1 MSNLTL
7 ALKIKADLN
16 NALDNFKALE
26 AELQRTGKSAG
37 TLGAKSGIGA
47 KGLDALGKQAD
58 NVTNKLGK
66 TRAGIESI
74 SRQLAR
80 LQQLSTAFIGINLGA
95 SGIQSLLNTADAYN
109 NYEARVRLVSR
120 SNKEAQGTFRELMQV
135 ANDTGQLFEA
145 TAELYTRVYRSMGS
159 NANSAEILQFTKTI
173 QQALVVSGAGAQEA
187 KAALIQL
194 SQGLASGTLRGEE
207 FNSVAEQAPVILE
220 ILQKSLGK
228 TRGELRKMAEDGE
241 LTPQLILAATKE
253 AQEQIQAQYDQMPKT
268 ISRAVNELS
277 NAWLQFIGQ
286 ADNATS
292 ASSLIASSIS
302 ALASSLDELGAIAI
316 VAGAVFGVRLLAS
329 LRKVA
334 IAYVQEQAA
343 ATKSMLATRA
353 KAQID
358 VMAARSAHIAAVK
371 ELELARVKDAGYA
384 SSKRLTLAMQAEEA
398 TTKKLAL
405 AKGMLAK
412 AEASAKGVGLA
423 SRLGAGALAFVG
435 GGFGAAV
442 LATFGLIAA
451 YQYLKAKE
459 EELEAQYN
467 QTLSS
472 IQSHIDKTGELI
484 EARQRLGE
492 IGGFSDRMAQLES
505 NKKAVDDAQKEL
517 ELLKAKRAEIQEI
530 NQISGFGLADSSS
543 LDEYNKKIQELE
555 NQINKLTTNT
565 KSLGEITETQLN
577 AAFEAAVQQGGALA
591 EKLREIGDAN
601 AKEAIELLT
610 PVIKDAE
617 EQMKSAS
624 SELDE
629 INVKLGKELVNVTQ
643 TAKEQLLSLGEKFMA
658 MARDAGLSG
667 QVLDTFNKKLEEN
680 LKLIDE
686 IDNAKIT
693 KDNEK
698 FFADLSK
705 RARQS
710 KMTTEERLVDDIN
723 HREGATPEQ
732 IAQALK
738 DAKAIAEGEKYR
750 QSKNKKSKYDADA
763 KNLELNIQYLRL
775 TGQEVKANLTDIE
788 GRYSKLLAEFQK
800 AGNVEGINLIK
811 KVLPLEQAKV
821 QIDGV
826 QAEVNRLFQNQSAQE
841 QRIQSQVNTGLIS
854 HLEGQRQL
862 KEVYAQTVA
871 EIEKQLPLLEKL
883 SQMPGAQGQQARAM
897 LDQMKLKITELKTA
911 GNDLEKAF
919 KDGLTQGIQS
929 SLLGLAQGTMTLKDA
944 VKNLALTIV
953 NSMAQIAAQQL
964 AMQAT
969 SAIGGFIGAAGG
981 AVAAATGGYITG
993 PGTGTSDSI
1002 PARLS
1007 NGEYVIRAASVSRY
1021 GVDFLH
1027 AINRGQLRKYS
1038 TGGLVSMPK
1047 VASSKEPGL
1056 SQEMQNSGGM
1066 HAVASP
1072 VHIQQT
1078 LAVDSAEL
1086 FTAGINTHAGEQAVL
1101 TLIRANKQTLKQE
1114 LS

>member
-16 NALDNFKALE
+16 NALNNFKALE
-26 AELQRTGKSAG
+26 TELQRTGKSAG
-37 TLGAKSGIGA
+37 ALGAKSGIGA
-47 KGLDALGKQAD
+47 KGLDNLGKQAD
-58 NVTNKLGK
+58 SVTNKLGK

-80 LQQLSTAFIGINLGA
+80 LQHFSTGLIGINIGA
-95 SGIQSLLNTADAYN
+95 SGIQSLFNTADAYN
-109 NYEARVRLVSR
+109 NYEARIRLVSR

-194 SQGLASGTLRGEE
+194 SQGLAAGTLRGEE

-228 TRGELRKMAEDGE
+228 TRGELRKMAEDGK

-286 ADNATS
+286 ADNASS

-316 VAGAVFGVRLLAS
+316 VVSTALGVRLLAA
-329 LRKVA
+329 LTKKT
-334 IAYVQEQAA
+334 IAYIQEQGA

-371 ELELARVKDAGYA
+371 ELELARAKDAGYA
-384 SSKRLTLAMQAEEA
+384 SSKRLTLAMQTEEA
-398 TTKKLAL
+398 ASKKLAL
-405 AKGMLAK
+405 AKGALAK
-412 AEASAKGVGLA
+412 AEASAGLA
-423 SRLGAGALAFVG
+423 SRIGSGALAFVG

-442 LATFGLIAA
+442 LATLGLIAV

-505 NKKAVDDAQKEL
+505 NKKALDDAKKEL

-530 NQISGFGLADSSS
+530 NQISGFGLADSSK

-601 AKEAIELLT
+601 ADEAIELLT

-680 LKLIDE
+680 LQLIDQIE
-686 IDNAKIT
+686 QAKQDKKST
-693 KDNEK
+693 DY
-698 FFADLSK
+698 L
-705 RARQS
+705 
-710 KMTTEERLVDDIN
+710 ERLRDRAAKGNLSTSGKIKYDN
-723 HREGATPEQ
+723 RKEGLTGKKLEEADALAIQ
-732 IAQALK
+732 IEK
-738 DAKAIAEGEKYR
+738 DENARK
-750 QSKNKKSKYDADA
+750 SKNKKSKYDADA

-800 AGNVEGINLIK
+800 AGNVKGIDLIN
-811 KVLPLEQAKV
+811 KVLPLEKAKV

-826 QAEVNRLFQNQSAQE
+826 QAEINRLFQNQSAQE
-841 QRIQSQVNTGLIS
+841 QRIQSQVSTGLIS

-883 SQMPGAQGQQARAM
+883 SQMPGAQGEQARNM
-897 LDQMKLKITELKTA
+897 LEQMKLKIVELKTA

-929 SLLGLAQGTMTLKDA
+929 SLMGLAQGTMTLRDA
-944 VKNLALTIV
+944 IKNLALTIV

-969 SAIGGFIGAAGG
+969 SAIGGLFG
-981 AVAAATGGYITG
+981 AVGGTVTAATGGYITG

-1047 VASSKEPGL
+1047 VSASREPGL
-1056 SQEMQNSGGM
+1056 TQAMQDNGGM

-1101 TLIRANKQTLKQE
+1101 TVIRANKQTIKEELK
-1114 LS
+1114 

>member
-16 NALDNFKALE
+16 NALNNFKALE
-26 AELQRTGKSAG
+26 NELQRTGKSAG
-37 TLGAKSGIGA
+37 ALGAKSGIGA
-47 KGLDALGKQAD
+47 KGLDNLGKQAD
-58 NVTNKLGK
+58 SVTNKLGK

-80 LQQLSTAFIGINLGA
+80 LQHFSTGLIGINIGA
-95 SGIQSLLNTADAYN
+95 SGIQSLFNTADAYN
-109 NYEARVRLVSR
+109 NYEARIRLVSR

-159 NANSAEILQFTKTI
+159 NANNAEILQFTKTI

-228 TRGELRKMAEDGE
+228 TRGELRKMAEDGK

-286 ADNATS
+286 ADNASS

-316 VAGAVFGVRLLAS
+316 VVSTALGVRLLAA
-329 LRKVA
+329 LTKKT
-334 IAYVQEQAA
+334 IAYIQEQGA

-358 VMAARSAHIAAVK
+358 VMAARSAHIAAVN
-371 ELELARVKDAGYA
+371 ELELARAKDAGYA
-384 SSKRLTLAMQAEEA
+384 SSKRLTLAMQTEEA
-398 TTKKLAL
+398 ASKKLAL
-405 AKGMLAK
+405 AKGALAK
-412 AEASAKGVGLA
+412 AEASAGLA
-423 SRLGAGALAFVG
+423 SRIGSGALAFVG

-442 LATFGLIAA
+442 LATLGLIAV

-472 IQSHIDKTGELI
+472 IQSHIDKTEELI
-484 EARQRLGE
+484 EARQRLSE

-505 NKKAVDDAQKEL
+505 NKKALDDAQKEL
-517 ELLKAKRAEIQEI
+517 ELLKAKRAQLQEI
-530 NQISGFGLADSSS
+530 NQTNGFGLADTSK
-543 LDEYNKKIQELE
+543 LEEYNKKIKELE
-555 NQINKLTTNT
+555 DLIARLTGKT
-565 KSLGEITETQLN
+565 KEIGNITESQLA
-577 AAFEAAVQQGGALA
+577 AAFEAAVEQGGALA

-680 LKLIDE
+680 LQLIDQIE
-686 IDNAKIT
+686 QAKQDKKST
-693 KDNEK
+693 DY
-698 FFADLSK
+698 L
-705 RARQS
+705 
-710 KMTTEERLVDDIN
+710 ERL
-723 HREGATPEQ
+723 RERAAKGNLSTSGKIKYDNRKEGLTGKKLEEADALAIQ
-732 IAQALK
+732 IEK
-738 DAKAIAEGEKYR
+738 DENARK
-750 QSKNKKSKYDADA
+750 SKNKKSKYDADA

-788 GRYSKLLAEFQK
+788 GRYNKLLAEFQK

-826 QAEVNRLFQNQSAQE
+826 QAEINRLFQNQSAQE

-862 KEVYAQTVA
+862 KEVYAQTVS

-883 SQMPGAQGQQARAM
+883 SQMPGAQGEQARNM
-897 LDQMKLKITELKTA
+897 LEQMKLKIVELKSA

-929 SLLGLAQGTMTLKDA
+929 SLMGLAQGTMTLRDA
-944 VKNLALTIV
+944 IKNLALTIV

-969 SAIGGFIGAAGG
+969 SAIGGLFG
-981 AVAAATGGYITG
+981 AVGGVVTAATGGYITG

-1047 VASSKEPGL
+1047 VSAGKEPGL
-1056 SQEMQNSGGM
+1056 TQAMQNNAGV

-1101 TLIRANKQTLKQE
+1101 TVIRANKQTIKEELK
-1114 LS
+1114 

>member
-37 TLGAKSGIGA
+37 ALGAKSGIGA

-74 SRQLAR
+74 SRQLSR
-80 LQQLSTAFIGINLGA
+80 LQQLSTAFIGINLGT

-109 NYEARVRLVSR
+109 NYEARIRLVSR

-135 ANDTGQLFEA
+135 ANDTGQLFKA

-220 ILQKSLGK
+220 MLQKSLGK

-343 ATKSMLATRA
+343 ATKSTLATRA

-358 VMAARSAHIAAVK
+358 LMAARSAHIAAIK
-371 ELELARVKDAGYA
+371 ELELARAKDAGYA

-423 SRLGAGALAFVG
+423 SRLGASALAFVG

-492 IGGFSDRMAQLES
+492 IGGFSDRLAQLES
-505 NKKAVDDAQKEL
+505 NKKALDDAQKEL

-530 NQISGFGLADSSS
+530 NQISGFGLADSSK

-577 AAFEAAVQQGGALA
+577 AAFDAAIEQGGELA

-601 AKEAIELLT
+601 AKEAMELLT

-680 LKLIDE
+680 LKLIDQIE
-686 IDNAKIT
+686 QAKQD
-693 KDNEK
+693 KK
-698 FFADLSK
+698 SADYLEGLRK
-705 RARQS
+705 RAATGNLSTSGKIKYENRENKLTGKDLEEADALAIQIEKNENARKS
-710 KMTTEERLVDDIN
+710 K
-723 HREGATPEQ
+723 
-732 IAQALK
+732 
-738 DAKAIAEGEKYR
+738 
-750 QSKNKKSKYDADA
+750 SKKTKYDADA

-788 GRYSKLLAEFQK
+788 GRYNKLLAEFQK
-800 AGNVEGINLIK
+800 AGNVKGIDLINK
-811 KVLPLEQAKV
+811 ILPLEQAKV

-826 QAEVNRLFQNQSAQE
+826 QSEINRLFQNQSAQE

-862 KEVYAQTVA
+862 KDVYAQTVT

-883 SQMPGAQGQQARAM
+883 SQMPGAQGEQARNM
-897 LDQMKLKITELKTA
+897 LEQMKLKIVELKSA

-929 SLLGLAQGTMTLKDA
+929 SLMGLAQGTMTLRDA
-944 VKNLALTIV
+944 IKNLALTIV

-969 SAIGGFIGAAGG
+969 SAIGGFIGAVGG
-981 AVAAATGGYITG
+981 AVTAATGGYITG

-1047 VASSKEPGL
+1047 VSAGKEPGL
-1056 SQEMQNSGGM
+1056 TQAMQNNAGV

>member
-16 NALDNFKALE
+16 NALNNFKALE
-26 AELQRTGKSAG
+26 TELQRTGKSAG
-37 TLGAKSGIGA
+37 ALGAKSGIGA
-47 KGLDALGKQAD
+47 KGLDNLGKQAD
-58 NVTNKLGK
+58 SVTNKLGK

-80 LQQLSTAFIGINLGA
+80 LQHFSTGLIGINIGA
-95 SGIQSLLNTADAYN
+95 SGIQSLFNTADAYN
-109 NYEARVRLVSR
+109 NYEARIRLVSR

-159 NANSAEILQFTKTI
+159 NANNAEILQFTKTI

-228 TRGELRKMAEDGE
+228 TRGELRKMAEDGK

-286 ADNATS
+286 ADNASS

-316 VAGAVFGVRLLAS
+316 VVSTALGVRLLAA
-329 LRKVA
+329 LTKKT
-334 IAYVQEQAA
+334 IAYIQEQGA

-371 ELELARVKDAGYA
+371 ELELARAKDAGYA
-384 SSKRLTLAMQAEEA
+384 SSKRLTLAMQTEEA
-398 TTKKLAL
+398 ASKKLAL
-405 AKGMLAK
+405 AKGALAK
-412 AEASAKGVGLA
+412 AEASAGLA
-423 SRLGAGALAFVG
+423 SRIGSGALAFVG

-442 LATFGLIAA
+442 LATLGLIAV

-505 NKKAVDDAQKEL
+505 NKKALDDAKKEL

-530 NQISGFGLADSSS
+530 NQISGFGLADSSK

-577 AAFEAAVQQGGALA
+577 AAFDAAIEQGGALA

-601 AKEAIELLT
+601 AKEAVELLT

-800 AGNVEGINLIK
+800 AGNVKGIDLIN
-811 KVLPLEQAKV
+811 KVLPLEKAKV

-826 QAEVNRLFQNQSAQE
+826 QSEINRLFQNQSAQE

-883 SQMPGAQGQQARAM
+883 SQMPGAQGEQARNM
-897 LDQMKLKITELKTA
+897 LEQMKLKIVELKSA

-929 SLLGLAQGTMTLKDA
+929 SLMGLAQGTMTLRDA
-944 VKNLALTIV
+944 IKNLALTIV

-969 SAIGGFIGAAGG
+969 SAIGGLFG
-981 AVAAATGGYITG
+981 AVGGTVTAATGGYITG

-1047 VASSKEPGL
+1047 VSTSKEPGL
-1056 SQEMQNSGGM
+1056 TQAMQNNGGM

-1101 TLIRANKQTLKQE
+1101 TVIRANKQTLKQD

>member
-1 MSNLTL
+1 MADNLTL

-16 NALDNFKALE
+16 NALSNFKALE
-26 AELQRTGKSAG
+26 NELQRTGNSANK
-37 TLGAKSGIGA
+37 LGAQSAIGA
-47 KGLDALGKQAD
+47 KGLEGLGRQAD
-58 NVTNKLGK
+58 STTNKLGK
-66 TRAGIESI
+66 TRAGVESI
-74 SRQLAR
+74 SKQLASFR
-80 LQQLSTAFIGINLGA
+80 NQIYFF
-95 SGIQSLLNTADAYN
+95 QSLAPISLGITGLASTADAYK

-120 SNKEAQGTFRELMQV
+120 SNQEAQGTFRELMSI
-135 ANDTGQLFEA
+135 ANETGQQFA
-145 TAELYTRVYRSMGS
+145 STAELYTRVYRSLGS
-159 NANSAEILQFTKTI
+159 SANSAEVLNFTKTV
-173 QQALVVSGAGAQEA
+173 QQALVVSGAGAQESQ
-187 KAALIQL
+187 AALIQL
-194 SQGLASGTLRGEE
+194 SQGLAAGALRGEE
-207 FNSVAEQAPVILE
+207 FNSVAEQAPIILE
-220 ILQKSLGK
+220 VLQKSLGK
-228 TRGELRKMAEDGE
+228 TRGELRKMAEEGK
-241 LTPQLILAATKE
+241 LSAQLIIAAMKE
-253 AQEQIQAQYDQMPKT
+253 SSDEIQAQYDAMPRT
-268 ISRAVNELS
+268 ISRSINELT
-277 NAWLQFIGQ
+277 NEWMKFIGQ
-286 ADNATS
+286 TDGAFS
-292 ASSLIASSIS
+292 ASSGIAAGISFLAQNLNLFASTLIAVGSILGARVTANFITATLASTRYNLSILQANATTVARAAIEVKAAQS
-302 ALASSLDELGAIAI
+302 ALALARATDQEAIATERLAAANKHLAL
-316 VAGAVFGVRLLAS
+316 VRASASAGGLARIGS
-329 LRKVA
+329 AASAFLGGPLGVA
-334 IAYVQEQAA
+334 IT
-343 ATKSMLATRA
+343 ATL
-353 KAQID
+353 
-358 VMAARSAHIAAVK
+358 
-371 ELELARVKDAGYA
+371 
-384 SSKRLTLAMQAEEA
+384 
-398 TTKKLAL
+398 
-405 AKGMLAK
+405 
-412 AEASAKGVGLA
+412 GL
-423 SRLGAGALAFVG
+423 V
-435 GGFGAAV
+435 
-442 LATFGLIAA
+442 AA

-472 IQSHIDKTGELI
+472 IQSHIEKTEELI
-484 EARQRLGE
+484 ESRQRLGE
-492 IGGFSDRMAQLES
+492 IGGFTDRLAQLDS
-505 NKKAVDDAQKEL
+505 NKKALDDAQKEL
-517 ELLKAKRAEIQEI
+517 ELLKAKRAQLQEI
-530 NQISGFGLADSSS
+530 NQTNGFGLADTSK

-555 NQINKLTTNT
+555 DVIARLTGKT
-565 KSLGEITETQLN
+565 KEIGNITESQLA

-643 TAKEQLLSLGEKFMA
+643 TAKEQLLSLGEKFIA

-680 LKLIDE
+680 LQLIDQIE
-686 IDNAKIT
+686 QAKQDKKSADYLEGLRDRAAKGNLSTSEKIKYDNRKRGLKG
-693 KDNEK
+693 KDLEEADALAVQIEKDENERK
-698 FFADLSK
+698 
-705 RARQS
+705 
-710 KMTTEERLVDDIN
+710 
-723 HREGATPEQ
+723 
-732 IAQALK
+732 
-738 DAKAIAEGEKYR
+738 
-750 QSKNKKSKYDADA
+750 SKNKKSKYDADA

-883 SQMPGAQGQQARAM
+883 SQMPGAQGEQARNM
-897 LDQMKLKITELKTA
+897 LEQMKLKITELKTA

-929 SLLGLAQGTMTLKDA
+929 SLMGLAQGTMTLKDA
-944 VKNLALTIV
+944 IKNLALTIV

-969 SAIGGFIGAAGG
+969 SAIGGLFG
-981 AVAAATGGYITG
+981 AVGGVVTAATGGYITG

-1027 AINRGQLRKYS
+1027 AINRGQLRKYN

-1047 VASSKEPGL
+1047 VSASREPRL
-1056 SQEMQNSGGM
+1056 TQAMQDNGGM

-1101 TLIRANKQTLKQE
+1101 TVIRANKQTLKEE
-1114 LS
+1114 LK

>member
-16 NALDNFKALE
+16 NALNNFKALE
-26 AELQRTGKSAG
+26 TELQRTGKSAG
-37 TLGAKSGIGA
+37 ALGAKSGIGA
-47 KGLDALGKQAD
+47 KGLDNLGKQAD
-58 NVTNKLGK
+58 SVTNKLGK

-80 LQQLSTAFIGINLGA
+80 LQHFSTGLIGINIGA
-95 SGIQSLLNTADAYN
+95 SGIQSLFNTADAYN
-109 NYEARVRLVSR
+109 NYEARIRLVSR

-159 NANSAEILQFTKTI
+159 NANNAEILQFTKTI

-228 TRGELRKMAEDGE
+228 TRGELRKMAEDGK

-286 ADNATS
+286 ADNASS

-302 ALASSLDELGAIAI
+302 ALASSLDELGTIAI
-316 VAGAVFGVRLLAS
+316 VVSTALGVRLLAA
-329 LRKVA
+329 LTKKT
-334 IAYVQEQAA
+334 IAYIQEQGA

-371 ELELARVKDAGYA
+371 ELELARAKDAGYA
-384 SSKRLTLAMQAEEA
+384 SSKRLTLAMQTEEA
-398 TTKKLAL
+398 ASKRLAL

-412 AEASAKGVGLA
+412 AEASAGLA
-423 SRLGAGALAFVG
+423 SRIGSGALAFVG

-442 LATFGLIAA
+442 LATLGLIAV

-459 EELEAQYN
+459 EELEAQCN

-472 IQSHIDKTGELI
+472 IQSHIDKTEELI

-505 NKKAVDDAQKEL
+505 NKKALDDAQKEL
-517 ELLKAKRAEIQEI
+517 ELLKAKRAQLQEI
-530 NQISGFGLADSSS
+530 NQTNGFGLADTSK
-543 LDEYNKKIQELE
+543 LDEYNKKIKELE
-555 NQINKLTTNT
+555 DVIARLTGKT
-565 KSLGEITETQLN
+565 KEIGNITESQLA
-577 AAFEAAVQQGGALA
+577 AAFEAAVEQGGALA

-686 IDNAKIT
+686 IDNAKIA

-698 FFADLSK
+698 FFGDLSK
-705 RARQS
+705 RARQA

-750 QSKNKKSKYDADA
+750 KSKNKKTKYDADA

-788 GRYSKLLAEFQK
+788 GRYNKLLAEFQK

-826 QAEVNRLFQNQSAQE
+826 QAEINRLFQNQSAQE

-862 KEVYAQTVA
+862 KEVYAQTVT

-883 SQMPGAQGQQARAM
+883 SQMPGAQGEQARNM
-897 LDQMKLKITELKTA
+897 LEQMKLKIVELKSA

-929 SLLGLAQGTMTLKDA
+929 SLMGLAQGTMTLRDA
-944 VKNLALTIV
+944 IKNLALTIV
-953 NSMAQIAAQQL
+953 NSMVQIAAQQL

-969 SAIGGFIGAAGG
+969 SAIGGLFG
-981 AVAAATGGYITG
+981 AVGGVVTAATGGYITG

-1047 VASSKEPGL
+1047 VSAGKEPGL
-1056 SQEMQNSGGM
+1056 TQAMQNNSGV

-1101 TLIRANKQTLKQE
+1101 TVIRANKQTLKQD

>member
-16 NALDNFKALE
+16 NALNNFKALE
-26 AELQRTGKSAG
+26 TELQRTGKSAG
-37 TLGAKSGIGA
+37 ALGAKSGIGA
-47 KGLDALGKQAD
+47 KGLDNLGKQAD
-58 NVTNKLGK
+58 SVTNKLGK

-80 LQQLSTAFIGINLGA
+80 LQHFSTGLIGINIGT
-95 SGIQSLLNTADAYN
+95 SGIQSLFNTADAYN
-109 NYEARVRLVSR
+109 NYEARIRLVSR

-159 NANSAEILQFTKTI
+159 NANNAEILQFTKTI

-207 FNSVAEQAPVILE
+207 FNSVAEQAPVILK

-228 TRGELRKMAEDGE
+228 TRGELRKMAEDGK

-286 ADNATS
+286 ADNASS

-316 VAGAVFGVRLLAS
+316 VVSTALGVRLLAA
-329 LRKVA
+329 LTKKT
-334 IAYVQEQAA
+334 IAYIQEQGA

-371 ELELARVKDAGYA
+371 ELELARAKDAGYA
-384 SSKRLTLAMQAEEA
+384 SSKRLTLAMQTEEA
-398 TTKKLAL
+398 ASKKLAL
-405 AKGMLAK
+405 AKGALAK
-412 AEASAKGVGLA
+412 AEASAGLA
-423 SRLGAGALAFVG
+423 SRIGSGALAFVG

-442 LATFGLIAA
+442 LATLGLIAV

-467 QTLSS
+467 QTLSL

-505 NKKAVDDAQKEL
+505 NKKALDDAQKEL

-530 NQISGFGLADSSS
+530 NQISGFGLADSSK

-577 AAFEAAVQQGGALA
+577 AAFDAAIEQGGALA
-591 EKLREIGDAN
+591 EKLREIGNAN

-667 QVLDTFNKKLEEN
+667 QVLDTFNKKLAEN

-686 IDNAKIT
+686 IDNAKT
-693 KDNEK
+693 AKDNEK

-750 QSKNKKSKYDADA
+750 KSKNKKTKYDADA

-788 GRYSKLLAEFQK
+788 GRYNKLLAEFQK

-841 QRIQSQVNTGLIS
+841 QRIQSQVSTGLIS

-883 SQMPGAQGQQARAM
+883 SQMPGAQGEQARNM
-897 LDQMKLKITELKTA
+897 LEQMKLKIVELKSA

-929 SLLGLAQGTMTLKDA
+929 SLMGLAQGTMTLRDA
-944 VKNLALTIV
+944 IKNLALTIV

-969 SAIGGFIGAAGG
+969 SAIGGLFG
-981 AVAAATGGYITG
+981 AVGGVVTAATGGYITG

-1047 VASSKEPGL
+1047 VSAGKEPGL
-1056 SQEMQNSGGM
+1056 TQAMQNNGGM

-1101 TLIRANKQTLKQE
+1101 TVIRANKQTLKEE
-1114 LS
+1114 LK

>member
-16 NALDNFKALE
+16 NALNNFKALE
-26 AELQRTGKSAG
+26 TELQRTGKSAG
-37 TLGAKSGIGA
+37 ALGAKSGIGA
-47 KGLDALGKQAD
+47 KGLDNLGKQAD
-58 NVTNKLGK
+58 SVTNKLGK

-80 LQQLSTAFIGINLGA
+80 LQHFSTGLIGINIGT
-95 SGIQSLLNTADAYN
+95 SGIQSLFNTADAYN
-109 NYEARVRLVSR
+109 NYEARIRLVSR

-145 TAELYTRVYRSMGS
+145 TAELYTRVYRNMGS
-159 NANSAEILQFTKTI
+159 NANNAEILQFTKTI

-228 TRGELRKMAEDGE
+228 TRGELRKMAEDGK

-286 ADNATS
+286 ADNASS

-302 ALASSLDELGAIAI
+302 ALASSLDELGTIAI
-316 VAGAVFGVRLLAS
+316 VVSTALGVRLLAA
-329 LRKVA
+329 LTKKT
-334 IAYVQEQAA
+334 IAYIQEQGA
-343 ATKSMLATRA
+343 ATKSTLATRA

-371 ELELARVKDAGYA
+371 ELELARAKDAGYA
-384 SSKRLTLAMQAEEA
+384 SSKRLTLAMQTEEA
-398 TTKKLAL
+398 ASKKLAL
-405 AKGMLAK
+405 AKGALAK
-412 AEASAKGVGLA
+412 AEASAGLA
-423 SRLGAGALAFVG
+423 SRIGSGALAFVG

-442 LATFGLIAA
+442 LATLGLIAV

-472 IQSHIDKTGELI
+472 IQSHIDKTEELI

-505 NKKAVDDAQKEL
+505 NKKALDDAQKEL
-517 ELLKAKRAEIQEI
+517 ELLKAKRAQLQEI
-530 NQISGFGLADSSS
+530 NQTNGFGLADTSK
-543 LDEYNKKIQELE
+543 LEEYNKKIKELE
-555 NQINKLTTNT
+555 ELIAKLTGKT
-565 KSLGEITETQLN
+565 KEIGNITESQLA

-591 EKLREIGDAN
+591 EKLREIGNAN
-601 AKEAIELLT
+601 AKEAVELLT

-667 QVLDTFNKKLEEN
+667 QVLDTFNKKLAEN

-686 IDNAKIT
+686 IDNAKT
-693 KDNEK
+693 AKDNEK

-750 QSKNKKSKYDADA
+750 KSKNKKTKYDADA

-788 GRYSKLLAEFQK
+788 GRYNKLLAEFQK

-826 QAEVNRLFQNQSAQE
+826 QSEINRLFQNQSAQE

-862 KEVYAQTVA
+862 KEVYAQTVS

-883 SQMPGAQGQQARAM
+883 SQMPGAQGEQARNM
-897 LDQMKLKITELKTA
+897 LEQMKLKIVELKTA

-929 SLLGLAQGTMTLKDA
+929 SLMGLAQGTMTLRDA
-944 VKNLALTIV
+944 IKNLALTIV

-969 SAIGGFIGAAGG
+969 SAIGGLFG
-981 AVAAATGGYITG
+981 AVGGVVTAATGGYITG

-1047 VASSKEPGL
+1047 VSAGKEPGL
-1056 SQEMQNSGGM
+1056 TQAMQNNGGM

-1101 TLIRANKQTLKQE
+1101 TVIRANKQTIKEELK
-1114 LS
+1114 

>member
-16 NALDNFKALE
+16 NALNNFKALE
-26 AELQRTGKSAG
+26 TELQRTGKSAG
-37 TLGAKSGIGA
+37 ALGAKSGIGA
-47 KGLDALGKQAD
+47 KGLDNLGKQAD
-58 NVTNKLGK
+58 SVTNKLGK

-80 LQQLSTAFIGINLGA
+80 LQHFSTGLIGINIGA
-95 SGIQSLLNTADAYN
+95 SGIQSLFNTADAYN
-109 NYEARVRLVSR
+109 NYEARIRLVSR

-159 NANSAEILQFTKTI
+159 NANNAEILQFTKTI

-228 TRGELRKMAEDGE
+228 TRGELRKMAEDGK

-286 ADNATS
+286 ADNASS

-316 VAGAVFGVRLLAS
+316 VVSTALGVRLLAA
-329 LRKVA
+329 LTKKT
-334 IAYVQEQAA
+334 IAYIQEQGA

-358 VMAARSAHIAAVK
+358 VMAARSAHIAAVN
-371 ELELARVKDAGYA
+371 ELELARAKDAGYA
-384 SSKRLTLAMQAEEA
+384 SSKRLTLAMQTEEA
-398 TTKKLAL
+398 ASKKLAL
-405 AKGMLAK
+405 AKGALAK
-412 AEASAKGVGLA
+412 AEASAGLA
-423 SRLGAGALAFVG
+423 SRIGSGALAFVG

-442 LATFGLIAA
+442 LATLGLIAV

-467 QTLSS
+467 QTLSL

-505 NKKAVDDAQKEL
+505 NKKALNDAQKEL
-517 ELLKAKRAEIQEI
+517 DLLKAKRAEIQEI

-601 AKEAIELLT
+601 ADEAIELLT

-680 LKLIDE
+680 LQLIDQIE
-686 IDNAKIT
+686 QAKQDKKST
-693 KDNEK
+693 DY
-698 FFADLSK
+698 L
-705 RARQS
+705 
-710 KMTTEERLVDDIN
+710 ERLRDRAAKGNLSTSGKIKYDN
-723 HREGATPEQ
+723 RKEGLTGKKLEEADALAIQ
-732 IAQALK
+732 IEK
-738 DAKAIAEGEKYR
+738 DENARK
-750 QSKNKKSKYDADA
+750 SKNKKSKYDADA

-800 AGNVEGINLIK
+800 AGNVKGIDLIN
-811 KVLPLEQAKV
+811 KVLPLEKAKV

-826 QAEVNRLFQNQSAQE
+826 QSEINRLFQNQSAQE

-862 KEVYAQTVA
+862 KEVYAQTVS

-883 SQMPGAQGQQARAM
+883 SQMPGAQGEQARNM
-897 LDQMKLKITELKTA
+897 LEQMKLKIVELKTA

-929 SLLGLAQGTMTLKDA
+929 SLMGLAQGTMTLRDA
-944 VKNLALTIV
+944 IKNLALTIV

-969 SAIGGFIGAAGG
+969 SAIGGLFG
-981 AVAAATGGYITG
+981 AVGGTVTAATGGYITG

-1047 VASSKEPGL
+1047 VSASREPGL
-1056 SQEMQNSGGM
+1056 TQAMQDNGGM

-1101 TLIRANKQTLKQE
+1101 TVIRANKQTIKEELK
-1114 LS
+1114 

>member
-16 NALDNFKALE
+16 NALNNFKALE
-26 AELQRTGKSAG
+26 TELQRTGKSAG
-37 TLGAKSGIGA
+37 ALGAKSGIGA
-47 KGLDALGKQAD
+47 KGLDNLGKQAD
-58 NVTNKLGK
+58 SVTNKLGK

-80 LQQLSTAFIGINLGA
+80 LQHFSTGLIGINIGA
-95 SGIQSLLNTADAYN
+95 SGIQSLFNTADAYN
-109 NYEARVRLVSR
+109 NYEARIRLVSR

-159 NANSAEILQFTKTI
+159 NANNAEILQFTKTI

-228 TRGELRKMAEDGE
+228 TRGELRKMAEDGK

-286 ADNATS
+286 ADNASS

-302 ALASSLDELGAIAI
+302 ALASSLDELGTIAI
-316 VAGAVFGVRLLAS
+316 VVSTALGVRLLAA
-329 LRKVA
+329 LTKKT
-334 IAYVQEQAA
+334 IAYIQEQGA

-358 VMAARSAHIAAVK
+358 VMAARSAHIAAVN
-371 ELELARVKDAGYA
+371 ELELARAKDAGYA
-384 SSKRLTLAMQAEEA
+384 SSKRLTLAMQTEEA
-398 TTKKLAL
+398 ASKKLAL
-405 AKGMLAK
+405 AKGALAK
-412 AEASAKGVGLA
+412 AEASAGLA
-423 SRLGAGALAFVG
+423 SRIGSGALAFVG
-435 GGFGAAV
+435 GGFGATV
-442 LATFGLIAA
+442 LATLGLIAV

-505 NKKAVDDAQKEL
+505 NKKALNDAQKEL
-517 ELLKAKRAEIQEI
+517 DLLKAKRAQLQEI
-530 NQISGFGLADSSS
+530 NQTNGFGLADTSK

-555 NQINKLTTNT
+555 NVIARLTGKT
-565 KSLGEITETQLN
+565 KEIGDITKTQLE
-577 AAFEAAVQQGGALA
+577 AAFEAAVEQGGALA

-601 AKEAIELLT
+601 AKEAVELLT

-680 LKLIDE
+680 LQLIDQIE
-686 IDNAKIT
+686 QAKQDKKSADYLEGLRDRAATGNLSTSGKIKYDNRKRGLKG
-693 KDNEK
+693 KDLEEADALAIQIEK
-698 FFADLSK
+698 DEN
-705 RARQS
+705 AR
-710 KMTTEERLVDDIN
+710 K
-723 HREGATPEQ
+723 
-732 IAQALK
+732 
-738 DAKAIAEGEKYR
+738 
-750 QSKNKKSKYDADA
+750 SKNKKSKYDADA

-788 GRYSKLLAEFQK
+788 GRYNKLLAEFQK
-800 AGNVEGINLIK
+800 AGNVKGIDLIN
-811 KVLPLEQAKV
+811 KVLPLEKAKV

-826 QAEVNRLFQNQSAQE
+826 QSEINRLFQNQSAQE

-862 KEVYAQTVA
+862 KEVYAQTVT

-883 SQMPGAQGQQARAM
+883 SQMPGAQGEQARNM
-897 LDQMKLKITELKTA
+897 LEQMKLKITELKTA

-929 SLLGLAQGTMTLKDA
+929 SLMGLAQGTMTLRDA
-944 VKNLALTIV
+944 IKNLALTIV

-969 SAIGGFIGAAGG
+969 SAIGGLFG
-981 AVAAATGGYITG
+981 AVGGVVTAATGGYITG

-1047 VASSKEPGL
+1047 VSAGKEPGL
-1056 SQEMQNSGGM
+1056 TQAMQNNAGA

-1101 TLIRANKQTLKQE
+1101 TVIRANKQTLKEE
-1114 LS
+1114 LK

>member
-16 NALDNFKALE
+16 NALNNFKALE
-26 AELQRTGKSAG
+26 TELQRTGKSAG
-37 TLGAKSGIGA
+37 ALGAKSGIGA
-47 KGLDALGKQAD
+47 KGLDNLGKQAD
-58 NVTNKLGK
+58 SVTNKLGK

-80 LQQLSTAFIGINLGA
+80 LQHFSTGLIGINIGT
-95 SGIQSLLNTADAYN
+95 SGIQSLFNTADAYN
-109 NYEARVRLVSR
+109 NYEARIRLVSR

-145 TAELYTRVYRSMGS
+145 TAELYTRVYRNMGS
-159 NANSAEILQFTKTI
+159 NANNAEILQFTKTI

-228 TRGELRKMAEDGE
+228 TRGELRKMAEDGK

-286 ADNATS
+286 ADNASS

-302 ALASSLDELGAIAI
+302 ALASSLDELGTIAI
-316 VAGAVFGVRLLAS
+316 VVSTALGVRLLAA
-329 LRKVA
+329 LTKKT
-334 IAYVQEQAA
+334 IAYIQEQGA
-343 ATKSMLATRA
+343 ATKSTLATRA

-371 ELELARVKDAGYA
+371 ELELARAKDAGYA
-384 SSKRLTLAMQAEEA
+384 SSKRLTLAMQTEEA
-398 TTKKLAL
+398 ASKKLAL
-405 AKGMLAK
+405 AKGALAK
-412 AEASAKGVGLA
+412 AEASAGLA
-423 SRLGAGALAFVG
+423 SRIGSGALAFVG

-442 LATFGLIAA
+442 LATLGLIAV

-472 IQSHIDKTGELI
+472 IQSHIDKTEELI

-505 NKKAVDDAQKEL
+505 NKKALDDAQKEL
-517 ELLKAKRAEIQEI
+517 ELLKAKRAQLQEI
-530 NQISGFGLADSSS
+530 NQTNGFGLADTSK
-543 LDEYNKKIQELE
+543 LEEYNKKIKELE
-555 NQINKLTTNT
+555 ELIAKLTGKT
-565 KSLGEITETQLN
+565 KEIGNITESQLA

-591 EKLREIGDAN
+591 EKLREIGNAN
-601 AKEAIELLT
+601 AKEAVELLT

-667 QVLDTFNKKLEEN
+667 QVLDTFNKKLAEN

-686 IDNAKIT
+686 IDNAKT
-693 KDNEK
+693 AKDNEK

-750 QSKNKKSKYDADA
+750 KSKNKKTKYDADA

-788 GRYSKLLAEFQK
+788 GRYNKLLAEFQK
-800 AGNVEGINLIK
+800 AGNVKGIDLIN
-811 KVLPLEQAKV
+811 KVLPLEKAKV

-826 QAEVNRLFQNQSAQE
+826 QSEINRLFQNQSAQE

-862 KEVYAQTVA
+862 KEVYAQTVS

-883 SQMPGAQGQQARAM
+883 SQMPGAQGEQARNM
-897 LDQMKLKITELKTA
+897 LEQMKLKIVELKTA

-929 SLLGLAQGTMTLKDA
+929 SLMGLAQGTMTLRDA
-944 VKNLALTIV
+944 IKNLALTIV

-969 SAIGGFIGAAGG
+969 SAIGGLFG
-981 AVAAATGGYITG
+981 AVGGVVTAATGGYITG

-1047 VASSKEPGL
+1047 VSAGKEPGL
-1056 SQEMQNSGGM
+1056 TQAMQNNGGM

-1101 TLIRANKQTLKQE
+1101 TVIRANKQTIKEELK
-1114 LS
+1114 

>member
-16 NALDNFKALE
+16 NALNNFKALE
-26 AELQRTGKSAG
+26 TELQRTGKSAG
-37 TLGAKSGIGA
+37 ALGAKSGIGA
-47 KGLDALGKQAD
+47 KGLEGLGKQAD
-58 NVTNKLGK
+58 SVTNKLGK

-80 LQQLSTAFIGINLGA
+80 LQHFSTGLIGINLGT
-95 SGIQSLLNTADAYN
+95 SGIQSLFNTADAYN
-109 NYEARVRLVSR
+109 NYEARIRLVSR

-159 NANSAEILQFTKTI
+159 NANNAEILQFTKTI

-228 TRGELRKMAEDGE
+228 TRGELRKMAEDGK

-286 ADNATS
+286 ADNASS

-302 ALASSLDELGAIAI
+302 ALASSLDELGTIAI
-316 VAGAVFGVRLLAS
+316 VVSTALGVRLLAA
-329 LRKVA
+329 LTKKT
-334 IAYVQEQAA
+334 IAYIQEQGA
-343 ATKSMLATRA
+343 ATKSTLATRA

-371 ELELARVKDAGYA
+371 ELELARAKDAGYA

-398 TTKKLAL
+398 ASKKLAL
-405 AKGMLAK
+405 AKGALAK
-412 AEASAKGVGLA
+412 AEASAGLA
-423 SRLGAGALAFVG
+423 SRIGSGALAFVG

-442 LATFGLIAA
+442 LATLGLIAV

-467 QTLSS
+467 QTLSL

-492 IGGFSDRMAQLES
+492 IGGFSDRLAQLES
-505 NKKAVDDAQKEL
+505 NKKALDDAQKEL

-530 NQISGFGLADSSS
+530 NQISGFGLADSSK

-577 AAFEAAVQQGGALA
+577 AAFDAAIEQGGALA
-591 EKLREIGDAN
+591 EKLREIGNAN
-601 AKEAIELLT
+601 AKEAVELLT

-667 QVLDTFNKKLEEN
+667 QVLDTFNKKLAEN

-686 IDNAKIT
+686 IDNAKT
-693 KDNEK
+693 AKDNEK

-710 KMTTEERLVDDIN
+710 KMTTEERLIDDIN

-750 QSKNKKSKYDADA
+750 KSKNKKSKYDADA

-788 GRYSKLLAEFQK
+788 GRYNKLLAEFQK

-862 KEVYAQTVA
+862 KEVYAQTVT

-883 SQMPGAQGQQARAM
+883 SQMPGAQGEQARNM
-897 LDQMKLKITELKTA
+897 LEQMKLKIVELKTA

-929 SLLGLAQGTMTLKDA
+929 SLMGLAQGTMTLRDA
-944 VKNLALTIV
+944 IKNLALTIV

-969 SAIGGFIGAAGG
+969 SAIGGLFG
-981 AVAAATGGYITG
+981 AVGGVVTAATGGYITG

-1047 VASSKEPGL
+1047 VSASREPGL
-1056 SQEMQNSGGM
+1056 TQAMQDNGGM

-1101 TLIRANKQTLKQE
+1101 TVIRANKQTIKEELK
-1114 LS
+1114 

>member
-1 MSNLTL
+1 MADNLTL

-16 NALDNFKALE
+16 NALSNFKALE
-26 AELQRTGKSAG
+26 NELQRTGNSANK
-37 TLGAKSGIGA
+37 LGAQSAIGA
-47 KGLDALGKQAD
+47 KGLEGLGRQAD
-58 NVTNKLGK
+58 STTNKLGK
-66 TRAGIESI
+66 TRAGVESI
-74 SRQLAR
+74 SKQLASFR
-80 LQQLSTAFIGINLGA
+80 NQIYFF
-95 SGIQSLLNTADAYN
+95 QSLAPISFGVTGLANTADSYK
-109 NYEARVRLVSR
+109 NYEARVHLVSR
-120 SNKEAQGTFRELMQV
+120 SNQEAQGTFKELMSI
-135 ANDTGQLFEA
+135 ANETGQQFA
-145 TAELYTRVYRSMGS
+145 STAELYTRVYRSMGS
-159 NANSAEILQFTKTI
+159 NANHAEVLNFTKTV
-173 QQALVVSGAGAQEA
+173 QQALVVSGAGAQESQ
-187 KAALIQL
+187 AALIQL
-194 SQGLASGTLRGEE
+194 SQGLAAGALRGEE
-207 FNSVAEQAPVILE
+207 FNSVAEQAPIILE
-220 ILQKSLGK
+220 VLQKSLGK
-228 TRGELRKMAEDGE
+228 TRGELRKMAEEGK
-241 LTPQLILAATKE
+241 LSAQLIIAAMKE
-253 AQEQIQAQYDQMPKT
+253 SSDEIQAQYDAMPRT
-268 ISRAVNELS
+268 ISRSINELT
-277 NAWLQFIGQ
+277 NEWMKFIGQ
-286 ADNATS
+286 TDGAFSVSSGIAASISFLAQNLNLFAGVLITVGGILGGRISAGFITATVASVRYNLSILQANATTV
-292 ASSLIASSIS
+292 ARAAIEVKAAQS
-302 ALASSLDELGAIAI
+302 ALALARATDQEAIATERLAAANKHLAL
-316 VAGAVFGVRLLAS
+316 VRASASAGGLARIGS
-329 LRKVA
+329 AASAFLGGPLGVA
-334 IAYVQEQAA
+334 IT
-343 ATKSMLATRA
+343 ATL
-353 KAQID
+353 
-358 VMAARSAHIAAVK
+358 
-371 ELELARVKDAGYA
+371 
-384 SSKRLTLAMQAEEA
+384 
-398 TTKKLAL
+398 
-405 AKGMLAK
+405 
-412 AEASAKGVGLA
+412 GL
-423 SRLGAGALAFVG
+423 V
-435 GGFGAAV
+435 
-442 LATFGLIAA
+442 AA
-451 YQYLKAKE
+451 YQYLKARE

-472 IQSHIDKTGELI
+472 IQSHIDKTEELI

-505 NKKAVDDAQKEL
+505 NKKALDDAKKEL
-517 ELLKAKRAEIQEI
+517 ELLKEKRAQLQEI
-530 NQISGFGLADSSS
+530 NQTNGFGLADTSK
-543 LDEYNKKIQELE
+543 LEEYNKKIKELE
-555 NQINKLTTNT
+555 DLIARLTGKT
-565 KSLGEITETQLN
+565 KEIGNITESQLA
-577 AAFEAAVQQGGALA
+577 AAFEAAVEQGGALA
-591 EKLREIGDAN
+591 EKLREIGNAN

-643 TAKEQLLSLGEKFMA
+643 TAKEQLLSLGEKFMS

-680 LKLIDE
+680 LKLIDQIE
-686 IDNAKIT
+686 QAKQDKKSADYLEGLRDRAATGNLSTSGKIKYDNRKRGLT
-693 KDNEK
+693 GKDLEEADALAIQIEKNEN
-698 FFADLSK
+698 
-705 RARQS
+705 
-710 KMTTEERLVDDIN
+710 ER
-723 HREGATPEQ
+723 
-732 IAQALK
+732 K
-738 DAKAIAEGEKYR
+738 
-750 QSKNKKSKYDADA
+750 SKNKKSKYDADA

-788 GRYSKLLAEFQK
+788 GRYNKLLAEFQK

-826 QAEVNRLFQNQSAQE
+826 QAEINRLFQNQSAQE

-862 KEVYAQTVA
+862 KEVYAQTVT

-883 SQMPGAQGQQARAM
+883 SQMPGAQGEQARNM
-897 LDQMKLKITELKTA
+897 LEQMKLKIVELKSA

-929 SLLGLAQGTMTLKDA
+929 SLMGLAQGTMTLRDA
-944 VKNLALTIV
+944 IKNLALTIV

-969 SAIGGFIGAAGG
+969 SAIGGLFG
-981 AVAAATGGYITG
+981 AVGGVVTAATGGYITG

-1047 VASSKEPGL
+1047 VSAGKEPGL
-1056 SQEMQNSGGM
+1056 TQAMQNNAGV

-1086 FTAGINTHAGEQAVL
+1086 FTAGINTYDGEQAVL
-1101 TLIRANKQTLKQE
+1101 TVIRANKQTIKEELK
-1114 LS
+1114 

>member
-16 NALDNFKALE
+16 NALNNFKALE
-26 AELQRTGKSAG
+26 TELQRTGKSAG
-37 TLGAKSGIGA
+37 ALGAKSGIGA
-47 KGLDALGKQAD
+47 KGLDNLGKQAD
-58 NVTNKLGK
+58 SVTNKLGK

-80 LQQLSTAFIGINLGA
+80 LQHFSTGLIGINIGA
-95 SGIQSLLNTADAYN
+95 SGIQSLFNTADAYN
-109 NYEARVRLVSR
+109 NYEARIRLVSR
-120 SNKEAQGTFRELMQV
+120 SNKEAQGTFRELMQI

-159 NANSAEILQFTKTI
+159 NANNAEILQFTKTI

-228 TRGELRKMAEDGE
+228 TRGELRKMAEDGK

-286 ADNATS
+286 ADNASS

-302 ALASSLDELGAIAI
+302 ALASSLDELGTIAI
-316 VAGAVFGVRLLAS
+316 VVSTALGVRLLAA
-329 LRKVA
+329 LTKKT
-334 IAYVQEQAA
+334 IAYIQEQGA
-343 ATKSMLATRA
+343 ATKSTLATRA

-371 ELELARVKDAGYA
+371 ELELARAKDAGYA
-384 SSKRLTLAMQAEEA
+384 SSKRLTLAMQTEEA
-398 TTKKLAL
+398 ASKKLAL
-405 AKGMLAK
+405 AKGALAK
-412 AEASAKGVGLA
+412 AEASAGLA
-423 SRLGAGALAFVG
+423 SRIGSGALAFVG

-442 LATFGLIAA
+442 LATLGLIAV

-472 IQSHIDKTGELI
+472 IQSHIDKTEELI

-505 NKKAVDDAQKEL
+505 NKKALDDAQKEL
-517 ELLKAKRAEIQEI
+517 ELLNAKRAQLQEI
-530 NQISGFGLADSSS
+530 NQTNGFGLADTSK
-543 LDEYNKKIQELE
+543 LEEYNKKIKELE
-555 NQINKLTTNT
+555 ELIARLTGKT
-565 KSLGEITETQLN
+565 KEIGNITESQLA

-591 EKLREIGDAN
+591 EKLREIGNAN
-601 AKEAIELLT
+601 AKEAVELLT

-667 QVLDTFNKKLEEN
+667 QVLDTFNKKLAEN

-686 IDNAKIT
+686 IDNAKT
-693 KDNEK
+693 AKDNEK

-750 QSKNKKSKYDADA
+750 KSKNKKTKYDADA

-788 GRYSKLLAEFQK
+788 GRYNKLLAEFQK

-883 SQMPGAQGQQARAM
+883 SQMPGAQGEQARNM
-897 LDQMKLKITELKTA
+897 LEQMKLKITELKTA

-929 SLLGLAQGTMTLKDA
+929 SLMGLAQGTMTLRDA
-944 VKNLALTIV
+944 IKNLALTIV

-969 SAIGGFIGAAGG
+969 SAIGGLFG
-981 AVAAATGGYITG
+981 AVGGVVTAATGGYITG

-1047 VASSKEPGL
+1047 VSTSKEPGL
-1056 SQEMQNSGGM
+1056 TQAMQNNAGA

-1101 TLIRANKQTLKQE
+1101 TVIRANKQTLKEE
-1114 LS
+1114 LK

>member
-1 MSNLTL
+1 MADNLTL

-16 NALDNFKALE
+16 NALSNFKALE
-26 AELQRTGKSAG
+26 NELQRTGNSANK
-37 TLGAKSGIGA
+37 LGAQSAIGA
-47 KGLDALGKQAD
+47 KGLEGLGRQAD
-58 NVTNKLGK
+58 STTNKLGK
-66 TRAGIESI
+66 TRAGVESI
-74 SRQLAR
+74 SKQLASFR
-80 LQQLSTAFIGINLGA
+80 NQIYFF
-95 SGIQSLLNTADAYN
+95 QSLAPISFGVTGLANTADAYK
-109 NYEARVRLVSR
+109 NYEARVHLVSR
-120 SNKEAQGTFRELMQV
+120 SNQEAQGTFKELMSI
-135 ANDTGQLFEA
+135 ANETGQQFA
-145 TAELYTRVYRSMGS
+145 STAELYTRVYRSMGS
-159 NANSAEILQFTKTI
+159 NANHAEVLNFTKTV
-173 QQALVVSGAGAQEA
+173 QQALVVSGAGAQESQ
-187 KAALIQL
+187 AALIQL
-194 SQGLASGTLRGEE
+194 SQGLAAGALRGEE
-207 FNSVAEQAPVILE
+207 FNSVAEQAPIILE
-220 ILQKSLGK
+220 VLQKSLGK
-228 TRGELRKMAEDGE
+228 TRGELRKMAEEGK
-241 LTPQLILAATKE
+241 LSAQLIIAAMKE
-253 AQEQIQAQYDQMPKT
+253 SSDEIQAQYDAMPRT
-268 ISRAVNELS
+268 ISRSINELT
-277 NAWLQFIGQ
+277 NEWMKFIGQ
-286 ADNATS
+286 TDGAFSVSSGIAASISFLAQNLNLFAGVLITVGGILGGRISAGFITATVASVRYNLSILQANATTV
-292 ASSLIASSIS
+292 ARAAIEVKAAQS
-302 ALASSLDELGAIAI
+302 ALALARATDQEAIATERLAAANKHLAL
-316 VAGAVFGVRLLAS
+316 VRASASAGGLARIGS
-329 LRKVA
+329 AASAFLGGPLGVA
-334 IAYVQEQAA
+334 IT
-343 ATKSMLATRA
+343 ATL
-353 KAQID
+353 
-358 VMAARSAHIAAVK
+358 
-371 ELELARVKDAGYA
+371 
-384 SSKRLTLAMQAEEA
+384 
-398 TTKKLAL
+398 
-405 AKGMLAK
+405 
-412 AEASAKGVGLA
+412 GL
-423 SRLGAGALAFVG
+423 V
-435 GGFGAAV
+435 
-442 LATFGLIAA
+442 AA
-451 YQYLKAKE
+451 YQYLKARE

-472 IQSHIDKTGELI
+472 IQSHIDKTEELI

-505 NKKAVDDAQKEL
+505 NKKALDDAKKEL
-517 ELLKAKRAEIQEI
+517 ELLKEKRAQLQEI
-530 NQISGFGLADSSS
+530 NQTNGFGLADTSK
-543 LDEYNKKIQELE
+543 LEEYNKKIKELE
-555 NQINKLTTNT
+555 DLIARLTGKT
-565 KSLGEITETQLN
+565 KEIGNITESQLA
-577 AAFEAAVQQGGALA
+577 AAFDAAVEQGGALA

-617 EQMKSAS
+617 QQMQSAS
-624 SELDE
+624 AELDE

-680 LKLIDE
+680 LQLIDQIE
-686 IDNAKIT
+686 QAKQDKKST
-693 KDNEK
+693 DY
-698 FFADLSK
+698 L
-705 RARQS
+705 
-710 KMTTEERLVDDIN
+710 ERLRDRAAKGNLSTSEKIKYDN
-723 HREGATPEQ
+723 RKEGLTGKKLEEADALAVQ
-732 IAQALK
+732 IEK
-738 DAKAIAEGEKYR
+738 DENERK
-750 QSKNKKSKYDADA
+750 SKNKKSKYDADA

-788 GRYSKLLAEFQK
+788 GRYNKLLAEFQK
-800 AGNVEGINLIK
+800 AGNVKGIDLIN
-811 KVLPLEQAKV
+811 KVLPLEKAKV

-826 QAEVNRLFQNQSAQE
+826 QSEINRLFQNQSAQE

-883 SQMPGAQGQQARAM
+883 SQMPGAQGEQARNM
-897 LDQMKLKITELKTA
+897 LEQMKLKIVELKSA

-929 SLLGLAQGTMTLKDA
+929 SLMGLAQGTMTLRDA
-944 VKNLALTIV
+944 IKNLALTIV

-969 SAIGGFIGAAGG
+969 SAIGGLFG
-981 AVAAATGGYITG
+981 AVGGTVTAATGGYITG

-1047 VASSKEPGL
+1047 VSTSKEPGL
-1056 SQEMQNSGGM
+1056 TQAMQNNGGM

-1101 TLIRANKQTLKQE
+1101 TVIRANKQTLKEE
-1114 LS
+1114 LK

>member
-16 NALDNFKALE
+16 NALNNFKALE
-26 AELQRTGKSAG
+26 TELQRTGKSAG
-37 TLGAKSGIGA
+37 ALGAKSGIGA
-47 KGLDALGKQAD
+47 KGLDNLGKQAD
-58 NVTNKLGK
+58 SVTNKLGK

-80 LQQLSTAFIGINLGA
+80 LQHFSTGLIGINIGA
-95 SGIQSLLNTADAYN
+95 SGIQSLFNTADAYN
-109 NYEARVRLVSR
+109 NYEARIRLVSR

-159 NANSAEILQFTKTI
+159 NANNAEILQFTKTI

-228 TRGELRKMAEDGE
+228 TRGELRKMAEDGK

-286 ADNATS
+286 ADNASS

-316 VAGAVFGVRLLAS
+316 VVSTALGVRLLAA
-329 LRKVA
+329 LTKKT
-334 IAYVQEQAA
+334 IAYIQEQGA

-371 ELELARVKDAGYA
+371 ELELARAKDAGYA
-384 SSKRLTLAMQAEEA
+384 SSKRLTLAMQTEEA
-398 TTKKLAL
+398 ASKKLAL
-405 AKGMLAK
+405 AKGALAK
-412 AEASAKGVGLA
+412 AEASAGLA
-423 SRLGAGALAFVG
+423 SRIGSGALAFVG

-442 LATFGLIAA
+442 LATLGLIAV

-505 NKKAVDDAQKEL
+505 NKKALDDAKKEL

-530 NQISGFGLADSSS
+530 NQISGFGLADSSK

-577 AAFEAAVQQGGALA
+577 AAFDAAIEQGGALA

-601 AKEAIELLT
+601 AKEAVELLT

-680 LKLIDE
+680 LQLIDQIE
-686 IDNAKIT
+686 QAKQDKKSADYLEGLRDRAATGNLSTSGKIKYDNRKRGLKG
-693 KDNEK
+693 KDLEEADALAIQIEK
-698 FFADLSK
+698 DEN
-705 RARQS
+705 AR
-710 KMTTEERLVDDIN
+710 K
-723 HREGATPEQ
+723 
-732 IAQALK
+732 
-738 DAKAIAEGEKYR
+738 
-750 QSKNKKSKYDADA
+750 SKNKKSKYDADA

-788 GRYSKLLAEFQK
+788 GRYNKLLAEFQK
-800 AGNVEGINLIK
+800 AGNVKGIDLIN
-811 KVLPLEQAKV
+811 KVLPLEKAKV

-862 KEVYAQTVA
+862 KEVYAQTVT

-883 SQMPGAQGQQARAM
+883 SQMPGAQGEQARNM
-897 LDQMKLKITELKTA
+897 LEQMKLKIVELKSA

-929 SLLGLAQGTMTLKDA
+929 SLMGLAQGTMTLRDA
-944 VKNLALTIV
+944 IKNLALTIV

-969 SAIGGFIGAAGG
+969 SAIGGLFG
-981 AVAAATGGYITG
+981 AVGGTVTAATGGYITG

-1047 VASSKEPGL
+1047 VSTSKEPGL
-1056 SQEMQNSGGM
+1056 TQAMQNNGGI

-1101 TLIRANKQTLKQE
+1101 TVIRANKQTLKEE
-1114 LS
+1114 LK

>member
-1 MSNLTL
+1 MADNLTL

-16 NALDNFKALE
+16 NALSNFKALE
-26 AELQRTGKSAG
+26 NELQRTGNSANK
-37 TLGAKSGIGA
+37 LGAQSAIGT
-47 KGLDALGKQAD
+47 KGLEGLGRQAD
-58 NVTNKLGK
+58 STTNKLGK
-66 TRAGIESI
+66 TRAGVESI
-74 SRQLAR
+74 SKQLASFR
-80 LQQLSTAFIGINLGA
+80 NQIYFF
-95 SGIQSLLNTADAYN
+95 QSLAPISLGVTGLANTADAYK
-109 NYEARVRLVSR
+109 NYEARVHLVSR
-120 SNKEAQGTFRELMQV
+120 SNQEAQGTFKELMSI
-135 ANDTGQLFEA
+135 ANETGQQFA
-145 TAELYTRVYRSMGS
+145 STAELYTRVYRSMGR
-159 NANSAEILQFTKTI
+159 NANSAEVLNFTKTV
-173 QQALVVSGAGAQEA
+173 QQALVVSGAGAQESH
-187 KAALIQL
+187 AALIQL
-194 SQGLASGTLRGEE
+194 SQGLAAGALRGEE
-207 FNSVAEQAPVILE
+207 FNSVAEQAPIILE
-220 ILQKSLGK
+220 VLQKSLGK
-228 TRGELRKMAEDGE
+228 TRGELRKMAEEGK
-241 LTPQLILAATKE
+241 LSAQLIIAAMKE
-253 AQEQIQAQYDQMPKT
+253 SSDEIQAQYDAMPRT
-268 ISRAVNELS
+268 ISRSINELT
-277 NAWLQFIGQ
+277 NEWMKFIGQ
-286 ADNATS
+286 TDGAFSVSSGIAASISFLAQNLNLFAGVLITVGGILGGRISAGFITATVASVRYNLSILQTNATTV
-292 ASSLIASSIS
+292 ARAAIEVKAAQS
-302 ALASSLDELGAIAI
+302 ALALARATDQEAIATERLAAANKHLAL
-316 VAGAVFGVRLLAS
+316 VRASASAGGLARIGS
-329 LRKVA
+329 AASAFLGGPLGVA
-334 IAYVQEQAA
+334 IT
-343 ATKSMLATRA
+343 ATL
-353 KAQID
+353 
-358 VMAARSAHIAAVK
+358 
-371 ELELARVKDAGYA
+371 
-384 SSKRLTLAMQAEEA
+384 
-398 TTKKLAL
+398 
-405 AKGMLAK
+405 
-412 AEASAKGVGLA
+412 GL
-423 SRLGAGALAFVG
+423 V
-435 GGFGAAV
+435 
-442 LATFGLIAA
+442 AA

-492 IGGFSDRMAQLES
+492 IGGFSDRLAQLES
-505 NKKAVDDAQKEL
+505 NKKALDDAQKEL
-517 ELLKAKRAEIQEI
+517 ELLKAKRAQLQEI
-530 NQISGFGLADSSS
+530 NQTNGFGLADTSK
-543 LDEYNKKIQELE
+543 LDEYNKKIKELE
-555 NQINKLTTNT
+555 ELIARLTGKT
-565 KSLGEITETQLN
+565 KEIGNITESQLA

-591 EKLREIGDAN
+591 EKLREIGNAN
-601 AKEAIELLT
+601 AKEAVELLT

-680 LKLIDE
+680 LQLIDQIE
-686 IDNAKIT
+686 QAKQDKKST
-693 KDNEK
+693 DY
-698 FFADLSK
+698 L
-705 RARQS
+705 
-710 KMTTEERLVDDIN
+710 ERLRDRAAKGNLSTSGKIKYDN
-723 HREGATPEQ
+723 RKEGLTGKKLEEADALAIQ
-732 IAQALK
+732 IEK
-738 DAKAIAEGEKYR
+738 DENARK
-750 QSKNKKSKYDADA
+750 SKNKKSKYDADA

-800 AGNVEGINLIK
+800 AGNVKGIDLIN
-811 KVLPLEQAKV
+811 KVLPLEKAKV

-826 QAEVNRLFQNQSAQE
+826 QSEINRLFQNQSAQE

-862 KEVYAQTVA
+862 KEVYAQTVS

-883 SQMPGAQGQQARAM
+883 SQMPGAQGEQARNM
-897 LDQMKLKITELKTA
+897 LEQMKLKIVELKTA

-929 SLLGLAQGTMTLKDA
+929 SLMGLAQGTMTLRDA
-944 VKNLALTIV
+944 IKNLALTIV

-969 SAIGGFIGAAGG
+969 SAIGGLFG
-981 AVAAATGGYITG
+981 AVGGTVTAATGGYITG

-1047 VASSKEPGL
+1047 VSAGKEPGL
-1056 SQEMQNSGGM
+1056 TQAMQNNSGV

-1101 TLIRANKQTLKQE
+1101 TVIRANKQTIKEELK
-1114 LS
+1114 

>member
-1 MSNLTL
+1 
-7 ALKIKADLN
+7 
-16 NALDNFKALE
+16 
-26 AELQRTGKSAG
+26 
-37 TLGAKSGIGA
+37 
-47 KGLDALGKQAD
+47 
-58 NVTNKLGK
+58 
-66 TRAGIESI
+66 
-74 SRQLAR
+74 
-80 LQQLSTAFIGINLGA
+80 
-95 SGIQSLLNTADAYN
+95 
-109 NYEARVRLVSR
+109 
-120 SNKEAQGTFRELMQV
+120 
-135 ANDTGQLFEA
+135 
-145 TAELYTRVYRSMGS
+145 
-159 NANSAEILQFTKTI
+159 
-173 QQALVVSGAGAQEA
+173 
-187 KAALIQL
+187 
-194 SQGLASGTLRGEE
+194 
-207 FNSVAEQAPVILE
+207 
-220 ILQKSLGK
+220 
-228 TRGELRKMAEDGE
+228 
-241 LTPQLILAATKE
+241 
-253 AQEQIQAQYDQMPKT
+253 
-268 ISRAVNELS
+268 
-277 NAWLQFIGQ
+277 
-286 ADNATS
+286 
-292 ASSLIASSIS
+292 
-302 ALASSLDELGAIAI
+302 
-316 VAGAVFGVRLLAS
+316 
-329 LRKVA
+329 
-334 IAYVQEQAA
+334 
-343 ATKSMLATRA
+343 
-353 KAQID
+353 
-358 VMAARSAHIAAVK
+358 
-371 ELELARVKDAGYA
+371 
-384 SSKRLTLAMQAEEA
+384 
-398 TTKKLAL
+398 
-405 AKGMLAK
+405 
-412 AEASAKGVGLA
+412 
-423 SRLGAGALAFVG
+423 
-435 GGFGAAV
+435 
-442 LATFGLIAA
+442 
-451 YQYLKAKE
+451 
-459 EELEAQYN
+459 
-467 QTLSS
+467 
-472 IQSHIDKTGELI
+472 
-484 EARQRLGE
+484 
-492 IGGFSDRMAQLES
+492 
-505 NKKAVDDAQKEL
+505 
-517 ELLKAKRAEIQEI
+517 
-530 NQISGFGLADSSS
+530 
-543 LDEYNKKIQELE
+543 
-555 NQINKLTTNT
+555 
-565 KSLGEITETQLN
+565 
-577 AAFEAAVQQGGALA
+577 QGGALA
-591 EKLREIGDAN
+591 EKLREIGNAN

-667 QVLDTFNKKLEEN
+667 QVLDTFNKKLAEN

-686 IDNAKIT
+686 IDNAKT
-693 KDNEK
+693 AKDNEK

-750 QSKNKKSKYDADA
+750 KSKNKKTKYDADA

-788 GRYSKLLAEFQK
+788 GRYNKLLAEFQK

-841 QRIQSQVNTGLIS
+841 QRIQSQVSTGLIS

-883 SQMPGAQGQQARAM
+883 SQMPGAQGEQARNM
-897 LDQMKLKITELKTA
+897 LEQMKLKIVELKSA

-929 SLLGLAQGTMTLKDA
+929 SLMGLAQGTMTLRDA
-944 VKNLALTIV
+944 IKNLALTIV

-969 SAIGGFIGAAGG
+969 SAIGGLFG
-981 AVAAATGGYITG
+981 AVGGVVTAATGGYITG

-1047 VASSKEPGL
+1047 VSAGKEPGL
-1056 SQEMQNSGGM
+1056 TQAMQNNGGM

-1101 TLIRANKQTLKQE
+1101 TVIRANKQTLKEE
-1114 LS
+1114 LK

>member
-16 NALDNFKALE
+16 NALNNFKALE
-26 AELQRTGKSAG
+26 TELQRTGKSAG
-37 TLGAKSGIGA
+37 ALGAKSGIGA
-47 KGLDALGKQAD
+47 KGLDNLGKQAD
-58 NVTNKLGK
+58 SVTNKLGK

-80 LQQLSTAFIGINLGA
+80 LQHFSTGLIGINIGA
-95 SGIQSLLNTADAYN
+95 SGIQSLFNTADAYN
-109 NYEARVRLVSR
+109 NYEARIRLVSR

-159 NANSAEILQFTKTI
+159 NANNAEILQFTKTI

-228 TRGELRKMAEDGE
+228 TRGELRKMAEDGK

-286 ADNATS
+286 ADNASS

-316 VAGAVFGVRLLAS
+316 VVSTALGVRLLAA
-329 LRKVA
+329 LTKKT
-334 IAYVQEQAA
+334 IAYIQEQGA

-358 VMAARSAHIAAVK
+358 VMAARSAHIAAVN
-371 ELELARVKDAGYA
+371 ELELARAKDAGYA
-384 SSKRLTLAMQAEEA
+384 SSKRLTLAMQTEEA
-398 TTKKLAL
+398 ASKKLAL
-405 AKGMLAK
+405 AKGALAK
-412 AEASAKGVGLA
+412 AEASAGLA
-423 SRLGAGALAFVG
+423 SRIGSGALAFVG

-442 LATFGLIAA
+442 LATLGLIAV

-467 QTLSS
+467 QTLSL

-505 NKKAVDDAQKEL
+505 NKKALNDAQKEL
-517 ELLKAKRAEIQEI
+517 DLLKAKRAQLQEI
-530 NQISGFGLADSSS
+530 NQTNGFGLADTSK

-555 NQINKLTTNT
+555 NVIARLTGKT
-565 KSLGEITETQLN
+565 KEIGDITKTQLE
-577 AAFEAAVQQGGALA
+577 AAFEAAVEQGGALA

-601 AKEAIELLT
+601 ADEAIELLT

-800 AGNVEGINLIK
+800 AGNVKGIDLIN
-811 KVLPLEQAKV
+811 KVLPLEKAKV

-826 QAEVNRLFQNQSAQE
+826 QSEINRLFQNQSAQE

-883 SQMPGAQGQQARAM
+883 SQMPGAQGEQARNM
-897 LDQMKLKITELKTA
+897 LEQMKLKIVELKSA

-929 SLLGLAQGTMTLKDA
+929 SLMGLAQGTMTLRDA
-944 VKNLALTIV
+944 IKNLALTIV

-969 SAIGGFIGAAGG
+969 SAIGGLFG
-981 AVAAATGGYITG
+981 AVGGTVTAATGGYITG

-1047 VASSKEPGL
+1047 VSTSKEPGL
-1056 SQEMQNSGGM
+1056 TQAMQNNGGM

-1101 TLIRANKQTLKQE
+1101 TVIRANKQTLKEE
-1114 LS
+1114 LK

>member
-1 MSNLTL
+1 MADNLTL

-16 NALDNFKALE
+16 NALSNFKALE
-26 AELQRTGKSAG
+26 NELQRTGNATNK
-37 TLGAKSGIGA
+37 LGAQSAIGV
-47 KGLDALGKQAD
+47 KGLEGLGRQAD
-58 NVTNKLGK
+58 STTNKLGK
-66 TRAGIESI
+66 TRAGVESI
-74 SRQLAR
+74 SKQLASFR
-80 LQQLSTAFIGINLGA
+80 NQIYFF
-95 SGIQSLLNTADAYN
+95 QSLAPISLGVTGLASTADAYK

-120 SNKEAQGTFRELMQV
+120 SNQEAQGTFRELMSI
-135 ANDTGQLFEA
+135 ANETGQQFA
-145 TAELYTRVYRSMGS
+145 STAELYTRVYRSLGS
-159 NANSAEILQFTKTI
+159 SANSAEVLNFTKTV
-173 QQALVVSGAGAQEA
+173 QQALVVSGAGAQESQ
-187 KAALIQL
+187 AALIQL
-194 SQGLASGTLRGEE
+194 SQGLAAGALRGEE
-207 FNSVAEQAPVILE
+207 FNSVAEQAPIILE
-220 ILQKSLGK
+220 VLQKSLGK
-228 TRGELRKMAEDGE
+228 TRGELRKMAEEGK
-241 LTPQLILAATKE
+241 LSAQLIIAAMKE
-253 AQEQIQAQYDQMPKT
+253 SSDEIQAQYDAMPRT
-268 ISRAVNELS
+268 ISRSINELT
-277 NAWLQFIGQ
+277 NEWMKFIGQ
-286 ADNATS
+286 TDGAFS
-292 ASSLIASSIS
+292 ASSGIAAGISFLAQNLNLFAGVLIAVTGIMSSRVLTSFLQATFSSARYNLSILQSNATTVARAAIEVKAAQS
-302 ALASSLDELGAIAI
+302 ALALARATDQEAIATERLAAANKHLAL
-316 VAGAVFGVRLLAS
+316 VRASASAGGLARIGS
-329 LRKVA
+329 AASAFLGGPLGVA
-334 IAYVQEQAA
+334 IT
-343 ATKSMLATRA
+343 ATL
-353 KAQID
+353 
-358 VMAARSAHIAAVK
+358 
-371 ELELARVKDAGYA
+371 
-384 SSKRLTLAMQAEEA
+384 
-398 TTKKLAL
+398 
-405 AKGMLAK
+405 
-412 AEASAKGVGLA
+412 GL
-423 SRLGAGALAFVG
+423 V
-435 GGFGAAV
+435 
-442 LATFGLIAA
+442 AA

-472 IQSHIDKTGELI
+472 IQSHIDKTEELI
-484 EARQRLGE
+484 ESRKKLGE

-505 NKKAVDDAQKEL
+505 NKKALDDAQKEL

-530 NQISGFGLADSSS
+530 NQISGFGLADTSK
-543 LDEYNKKIQELE
+543 LEEYNKKIKELE
-555 NQINKLTTNT
+555 ELIARLTGKT
-565 KSLGEITETQLN
+565 KEIGNITESQLA
-577 AAFEAAVQQGGALA
+577 AAFEAAVEQGGALA

-601 AKEAIELLT
+601 AKEAVELLT

-680 LKLIDE
+680 LQLIDQIE
-686 IDNAKIT
+686 QAKQDKKST
-693 KDNEK
+693 DY
-698 FFADLSK
+698 L
-705 RARQS
+705 
-710 KMTTEERLVDDIN
+710 ERL
-723 HREGATPEQ
+723 RERAAKGNLSTSGKIKYDNRKEGLTGKKLEEADALAIQ
-732 IAQALK
+732 IEK
-738 DAKAIAEGEKYR
+738 DENARK
-750 QSKNKKSKYDADA
+750 SKNKKSKYDADA

-788 GRYSKLLAEFQK
+788 GRYNKLLAEFQK

-826 QAEVNRLFQNQSAQE
+826 QAEINRLFQNQSAQE

-862 KEVYAQTVA
+862 KEVYAQTVS

-883 SQMPGAQGQQARAM
+883 SQMPGAQGEQARNM
-897 LDQMKLKITELKTA
+897 LEQMKLKIVELKSA

-929 SLLGLAQGTMTLKDA
+929 SLMGLAQGTMTLRDA
-944 VKNLALTIV
+944 IKNLALTIV

-969 SAIGGFIGAAGG
+969 SAIGGLFG
-981 AVAAATGGYITG
+981 AVGGVVTAATGGYITG

-1047 VASSKEPGL
+1047 VSAGKEPGL
-1056 SQEMQNSGGM
+1056 TQAMQNNAGV

-1101 TLIRANKQTLKQE
+1101 TVIRANKQTLKQD

>member
-1 MSNLTL
+1 MADNLTL

-16 NALDNFKALE
+16 NALSNFKALE
-26 AELQRTGKSAG
+26 NELQRTGNATNK
-37 TLGAKSGIGA
+37 LGAQSAIGA
-47 KGLDALGKQAD
+47 KGLESLGRQAD
-58 NVTNKLGK
+58 STTNKLGK
-66 TRAGIESI
+66 TRAGVESI
-74 SRQLAR
+74 SKQLASFR
-80 LQQLSTAFIGINLGA
+80 NQIYFF
-95 SGIQSLLNTADAYN
+95 QSLAPVSFGIAGLASTADAYK
-109 NYEARVRLVSR
+109 NYEARVRLISH
-120 SNKEAQGTFRELMQV
+120 SNQEAQGTFKELMNI
-135 ANDTGQLFEA
+135 ANQTGQQFA
-145 TAELYTRVYRSMGS
+145 STAELYTRVYRSLGS
-159 NANSAEILQFTKTI
+159 AANNSEVLNFTKTV
-173 QQALVVSGAGAQEA
+173 QQALVISGAGTQESQ
-187 KAALIQL
+187 AALIQL
-194 SQGLASGTLRGEE
+194 SQGLAAGALRGEE
-207 FNSVAEQAPVILE
+207 FNSVAEQAPIILE
-220 ILQKSLGK
+220 VLQKSLGK
-228 TRGELRKMAEDGE
+228 TRGELRKMAEDGK
-241 LTPQLILAATKE
+241 LSTQLIIEAMKE
-253 AQEQIQAQYDQMPKT
+253 ASDEIQTQYDAMPRT
-268 ISRAVNELS
+268 ISRSINELT
-277 NAWLQFIGQ
+277 NEWMKFVGQ
-286 ADNATS
+286 TDGAFS
-292 ASSLIASSIS
+292 ASSGIAAGISFLAQNLNLFAGVLIAVTGIMSSRVLTSFLKATYSSARYNLSILQANATTVARAAIEVKAAQS
-302 ALASSLDELGAIAI
+302 ALALARATDQETIATE
-316 VAGAVFGVRLLAS
+316 RL
-329 LRKVA
+329 
-334 IAYVQEQAA
+334 AA
-343 ATKSMLATRA
+343 ANK
-353 KAQID
+353 
-358 VMAARSAHIAAVK
+358 H
-371 ELELARVKDAGYA
+371 
-384 SSKRLTLAMQAEEA
+384 
-398 TTKKLAL
+398 LAL
-405 AKGMLAK
+405 ARTSANAGGLTRIGSA
-412 AEASAKGVGLA
+412 ASAFLGGPLGVAITATLGL
-423 SRLGAGALAFVG
+423 V
-435 GGFGAAV
+435 
-442 LATFGLIAA
+442 AA

-472 IQSHIDKTGELI
+472 IQSHIDKTEELI
-484 EARQRLGE
+484 ESRKKLGE
-492 IGGFSDRMAQLES
+492 IGGFSDRLAQLDS
-505 NKKAVDDAQKEL
+505 NQKAITDAQKEL
-517 ELLKAKRAEIQEI
+517 ELLKAKRAQLQEI
-530 NQISGFGLADSSS
+530 NQTNGFGLTDTSKFE
-543 LDEYNKKIQELE
+543 EYNKKIQELE
-555 NQINKLTTNT
+555 ELIKKL
-565 KSLGEITETQLN
+565 KGETQELGDITK
-577 AAFEAAVQQGGALA
+577 AQFESAFEAAIKQSGKLA

-629 INVKLGKELVNVTQ
+629 INVKLGKELVNVSQ

-680 LKLIDE
+680 LKLIDQIE
-686 IDNAKIT
+686 QAKQD
-693 KDNEK
+693 KK
-698 FFADLSK
+698 SADYL
-705 RARQS
+705 
-710 KMTTEERLVDDIN
+710 ERLRDRAATGNLSTSGKIKYDN
-723 HREGATPEQ
+723 RKEGLTGKKLEEADALAIQIEQ
-732 IAQALK
+732 NENARK
-738 DAKAIAEGEKYR
+738 
-750 QSKNKKSKYDADA
+750 SKSKKTKYDADA

-788 GRYSKLLAEFQK
+788 GRYNKLLAEFQK

-826 QAEVNRLFQNQSAQE
+826 QAEINRLFQNQSAQE
-841 QRIQSQVNTGLIS
+841 QRIQSQVSTGLIS

-862 KEVYAQTVA
+862 KEVYAQTVT

-883 SQMPGAQGQQARAM
+883 SKMPGAQGEQARNM
-897 LDQMKLKITELKTA
+897 LEQMKLKIVELKSA

-929 SLLGLAQGTMTLKDA
+929 SLMGLAQGTMTLRDA
-944 VKNLALTIV
+944 IKNLALTIV

-969 SAIGGFIGAAGG
+969 SAIGRIFGAVGG
-981 AVAAATGGYITG
+981 AVTAATGGYITG

-1047 VASSKEPGL
+1047 VSAGKELGL
-1056 SQEMQNSGGM
+1056 TQAMQNNAGV

>member
-16 NALDNFKALE
+16 NALNNFKALE
-26 AELQRTGKSAG
+26 TELQRTGKSAG
-37 TLGAKSGIGA
+37 ALGAKSGIGA
-47 KGLDALGKQAD
+47 KGLDNLGKQAD
-58 NVTNKLGK
+58 SVTNKLGK

-80 LQQLSTAFIGINLGA
+80 LQHFSTGLIGINIGA
-95 SGIQSLLNTADAYN
+95 SGIQSLFNTADAYN
-109 NYEARVRLVSR
+109 NYEARIRLVSR

-159 NANSAEILQFTKTI
+159 NANNAEILQFTKTI

-228 TRGELRKMAEDGE
+228 TRGELRKMAEDGK

-286 ADNATS
+286 ADNASS

-316 VAGAVFGVRLLAS
+316 VVSTALGVRLLAA
-329 LRKVA
+329 LTKKT
-334 IAYVQEQAA
+334 IAYIQEQGA

-358 VMAARSAHIAAVK
+358 VMAARSAHIAAVN
-371 ELELARVKDAGYA
+371 ELELARAKDAGYA
-384 SSKRLTLAMQAEEA
+384 SSKRLTLAMQTEEA
-398 TTKKLAL
+398 ASKKLAL
-405 AKGMLAK
+405 AKGALAK
-412 AEASAKGVGLA
+412 AEASAGLA
-423 SRLGAGALAFVG
+423 SRIGSGALAFVG

-442 LATFGLIAA
+442 LATLGLIAV

-467 QTLSS
+467 QTLSL

-505 NKKAVDDAQKEL
+505 NKKALNDAQKEL
-517 ELLKAKRAEIQEI
+517 DLLKAKRAQLQEI
-530 NQISGFGLADSSS
+530 NQTNGFGLADTSK

-555 NQINKLTTNT
+555 NVIARLTGKT
-565 KSLGEITETQLN
+565 KEIGDITKTQLE
-577 AAFEAAVQQGGALA
+577 AAFEAAVEQGGALA

-601 AKEAIELLT
+601 ADEAIELLT

-680 LKLIDE
+680 LQLIDQIE
-686 IDNAKIT
+686 QAKQDKKST
-693 KDNEK
+693 DY
-698 FFADLSK
+698 L
-705 RARQS
+705 
-710 KMTTEERLVDDIN
+710 ERLRDRAAKGNLSTSGKIKYDN
-723 HREGATPEQ
+723 RKEGLTGKKLEEADALAIQ
-732 IAQALK
+732 IEK
-738 DAKAIAEGEKYR
+738 DENARK
-750 QSKNKKSKYDADA
+750 SKNKKSKYDADA

-800 AGNVEGINLIK
+800 AGNVKGIDLIN
-811 KVLPLEQAKV
+811 KVLPLEKAKV

-826 QAEVNRLFQNQSAQE
+826 QSEINRLFQNQSAQE

-862 KEVYAQTVA
+862 KEVYAQTVS

-883 SQMPGAQGQQARAM
+883 SQMPGAQGEQARNM
-897 LDQMKLKITELKTA
+897 LEQMKLKIVELKTA

-929 SLLGLAQGTMTLKDA
+929 SLMGLAQGTMTLRDA
-944 VKNLALTIV
+944 IKNLALTIV

-969 SAIGGFIGAAGG
+969 SAIGGLFG
-981 AVAAATGGYITG
+981 AVGGTVTAATGGYITG

-1047 VASSKEPGL
+1047 VSTSKEPGL
-1056 SQEMQNSGGM
+1056 TQAMQNNGGM

-1101 TLIRANKQTLKQE
+1101 TVIRANKQTLKEE
-1114 LS
+1114 LK

>member
-16 NALDNFKALE
+16 NALHNFKALE
-26 AELQRTGKSAG
+26 TELQRTGKSAG
-37 TLGAKSGIGA
+37 ALGAKSGIGA

-58 NVTNKLGK
+58 SVTNKLGK

-80 LQQLSTAFIGINLGA
+80 LQHFSTGLIGINLGA
-95 SGIQSLLNTADAYN
+95 SGIQSLFNTADAYN
-109 NYEARVRLVSR
+109 NYEARIRLVSR

-194 SQGLASGTLRGEE
+194 SQGLAAGTLRGEE

-228 TRGELRKMAEDGE
+228 TRGELRKMAEDGK

-286 ADNATS
+286 ADNASS

-302 ALASSLDELGAIAI
+302 ALASSLDELGTIAI
-316 VAGAVFGVRLLAS
+316 VVSTALGVRLLAV
-329 LRKVA
+329 LTKMT
-334 IAYVQEQAA
+334 IAYIQGQGA
-343 ATKSMLATRA
+343 ATKSTLATRA

-371 ELELARVKDAGYA
+371 ELELARAKDAGYA

-398 TTKKLAL
+398 ASKKLAL
-405 AKGMLAK
+405 AKGALAK
-412 AEASAKGVGLA
+412 AEASAGLA
-423 SRLGAGALAFVG
+423 SRIGSGALAFVG

-442 LATFGLIAA
+442 LATLGLIAV

-472 IQSHIDKTGELI
+472 IQSHIDKTEELI

-505 NKKAVDDAQKEL
+505 NKKALDDAQKEL
-517 ELLKAKRAEIQEI
+517 ELLKAKRAQLQEI
-530 NQISGFGLADSSS
+530 NQTNGFGLADTSK
-543 LDEYNKKIQELE
+543 LEEYNKKIKELE
-555 NQINKLTTNT
+555 DLIARLTGKT
-565 KSLGEITETQLN
+565 KEIGNITESQLA

-601 AKEAIELLT
+601 AKEAVELLT

-680 LKLIDE
+680 LQLIDQIE
-686 IDNAKIT
+686 QAKQDKKST
-693 KDNEK
+693 DY
-698 FFADLSK
+698 L
-705 RARQS
+705 
-710 KMTTEERLVDDIN
+710 ERL
-723 HREGATPEQ
+723 RERAAKGNLSTSGKIKYDNRKEGLTGKKLEEADALAIQ
-732 IAQALK
+732 IEK
-738 DAKAIAEGEKYR
+738 DENARK
-750 QSKNKKSKYDADA
+750 SKNKKSKYDADA

-788 GRYSKLLAEFQK
+788 GRYNKLLAEFQK

-826 QAEVNRLFQNQSAQE
+826 QAEINRLFQNQSAQE

-862 KEVYAQTVA
+862 KEVYAQTVS

-883 SQMPGAQGQQARAM
+883 SQMPGAQGEQARNM
-897 LDQMKLKITELKTA
+897 LEQMKLKIVELKSA

-929 SLLGLAQGTMTLKDA
+929 SLMGLAQGTMTLRDA
-944 VKNLALTIV
+944 IKNLALTIV

-969 SAIGGFIGAAGG
+969 SAIGGLFG
-981 AVAAATGGYITG
+981 AVGGVVTAATGGYITG

-1047 VASSKEPGL
+1047 VSAGKEPGL
-1056 SQEMQNSGGM
+1056 TQAMQNNAGV

-1101 TLIRANKQTLKQE
+1101 TVIRANKQTLKQD

>member
-16 NALDNFKALE
+16 NALNNFKALE
-26 AELQRTGKSAG
+26 TELQRTGKSAG
-37 TLGAKSGIGA
+37 ALGAKSGIGA
-47 KGLDALGKQAD
+47 KGLDNLGKQAD
-58 NVTNKLGK
+58 SVTNKLGK

-80 LQQLSTAFIGINLGA
+80 LQHFSTGLIGINIGT
-95 SGIQSLLNTADAYN
+95 SGIQSLFNAADAYN
-109 NYEARVRLVSR
+109 NYEARIRLVSR

-159 NANSAEILQFTKTI
+159 NANNAEILQFTKTI

-228 TRGELRKMAEDGE
+228 TRGELRKMAEDGK

-286 ADNATS
+286 ADNASS

-316 VAGAVFGVRLLAS
+316 VVSTALGVRLLAA
-329 LRKVA
+329 LTKKT
-334 IAYVQEQAA
+334 IAYIQEQGA

-371 ELELARVKDAGYA
+371 ELELARAKDAGYA
-384 SSKRLTLAMQAEEA
+384 SSKRLTLAMQTEEA
-398 TTKKLAL
+398 ASKKLAL
-405 AKGMLAK
+405 AKGALAK
-412 AEASAKGVGLA
+412 AEASAGLA
-423 SRLGAGALAFVG
+423 SRIGSGALAFVG

-442 LATFGLIAA
+442 LATLGLIAV

-459 EELEAQYN
+459 EELEAKYN
-467 QTLSS
+467 QTLSL

-505 NKKAVDDAQKEL
+505 NKKTLDDAQKEL

-530 NQISGFGLADSSS
+530 NQISGFGLADSSK

-577 AAFEAAVQQGGALA
+577 AAFDAAIEQGGALA

-601 AKEAIELLT
+601 ADEAIELLT

-680 LKLIDE
+680 LQLIDQIE
-686 IDNAKIT
+686 QAKQDKKST
-693 KDNEK
+693 DY
-698 FFADLSK
+698 L
-705 RARQS
+705 
-710 KMTTEERLVDDIN
+710 ERLRDRAAKGNLSTSGKIKYDN
-723 HREGATPEQ
+723 RKEGLTGKKLEEADALAIQ
-732 IAQALK
+732 IEK
-738 DAKAIAEGEKYR
+738 DENARK
-750 QSKNKKSKYDADA
+750 SKNKKSKYDADA

-800 AGNVEGINLIK
+800 AGNVKGIDLIN
-811 KVLPLEQAKV
+811 KVLPLEKAKV

-826 QAEVNRLFQNQSAQE
+826 QSEINRLFQNQSAQE

-862 KEVYAQTVA
+862 KEVYAQTVS

-883 SQMPGAQGQQARAM
+883 SQMPGAQGEQARNM
-897 LDQMKLKITELKTA
+897 LEQMKLKIVELKTA

-929 SLLGLAQGTMTLKDA
+929 SLMGLAQGTMTLRDA
-944 VKNLALTIV
+944 IKNLALTIV

-969 SAIGGFIGAAGG
+969 SAIGGLFG
-981 AVAAATGGYITG
+981 AVGGTVTAATGGYITG

-1047 VASSKEPGL
+1047 VSASREPGL
-1056 SQEMQNSGGM
+1056 TQAMQDNGGM

-1101 TLIRANKQTLKQE
+1101 TVIRANKQTIKEELK
-1114 LS
+1114 

>member
-16 NALDNFKALE
+16 NALNNFKALE
-26 AELQRTGKSAG
+26 TELQRTGKSAG
-37 TLGAKSGIGA
+37 ALGAKSGIGA
-47 KGLDALGKQAD
+47 KGLDNLGKQAD
-58 NVTNKLGK
+58 SVTNKLGK

-80 LQQLSTAFIGINLGA
+80 LQHFSTGLIGINIGA
-95 SGIQSLLNTADAYN
+95 SGIQSLFNTADAYN
-109 NYEARVRLVSR
+109 NYEARIRLVSR

-159 NANSAEILQFTKTI
+159 NANNAEILQFTKTI

-228 TRGELRKMAEDGE
+228 TRGELRKMAEDGK

-286 ADNATS
+286 ADNASS

-302 ALASSLDELGAIAI
+302 ALASSLDELGTIAI
-316 VAGAVFGVRLLAS
+316 VVSTALGVRLLAA
-329 LRKVA
+329 LTKKT
-334 IAYVQEQAA
+334 IAYIQEQGA

-371 ELELARVKDAGYA
+371 ELELARAKDAGYA
-384 SSKRLTLAMQAEEA
+384 SSKRLTLAMQTEEA
-398 TTKKLAL
+398 ASKRLAL

-412 AEASAKGVGLA
+412 AEASAGLA
-423 SRLGAGALAFVG
+423 SRIGSGALAFVG

-442 LATFGLIAA
+442 LATLGLIAV

-472 IQSHIDKTGELI
+472 IQSHIDKTEELI

-505 NKKAVDDAQKEL
+505 NKKALDDAQKEL
-517 ELLKAKRAEIQEI
+517 ELLKAKRAQLQEI
-530 NQISGFGLADSSS
+530 NQTNGFGLADTSK
-543 LDEYNKKIQELE
+543 LDEYNKKIKELE
-555 NQINKLTTNT
+555 DVIARLTGKT
-565 KSLGEITETQLN
+565 KEIGNITESQLA
-577 AAFEAAVQQGGALA
+577 AAFEEAVEQGGALA

-686 IDNAKIT
+686 IDNAKIA

-698 FFADLSK
+698 FFGDLSK
-705 RARQS
+705 RARQA

-750 QSKNKKSKYDADA
+750 KSKNKKTKYDADA

-788 GRYSKLLAEFQK
+788 GRYNKLLAEFQK

-826 QAEVNRLFQNQSAQE
+826 QAEINRLFQNQSAQE

-862 KEVYAQTVA
+862 KEVYAQTVT

-883 SQMPGAQGQQARAM
+883 SQMPGAQGEQARNM
-897 LDQMKLKITELKTA
+897 LEQMKLKIVELKSA

-929 SLLGLAQGTMTLKDA
+929 SLMGLAQGTMTLRDA
-944 VKNLALTIV
+944 IKNLALTIV
-953 NSMAQIAAQQL
+953 NSMVQIAAQQL

-969 SAIGGFIGAAGG
+969 SAIGGLFG
-981 AVAAATGGYITG
+981 AVGGVVTAATGGYITG

-1047 VASSKEPGL
+1047 VSAGKEPGL
-1056 SQEMQNSGGM
+1056 TQAMQNNSGV

-1101 TLIRANKQTLKQE
+1101 TVIRANKQTLKQD

>member
-16 NALDNFKALE
+16 NALNNFKALE
-26 AELQRTGKSAG
+26 TELQRTGTSAG
-37 TLGAKSGIGA
+37 ALGAKSGIGA
-47 KGLDALGKQAD
+47 KGLDNLGKQAD
-58 NVTNKLGK
+58 SVTNKLGK

-80 LQQLSTAFIGINLGA
+80 LQHFSTGLIGINIGA
-95 SGIQSLLNTADAYN
+95 SGIQSLFNTADAYN
-109 NYEARVRLVSR
+109 NYEARIRLVSR

-159 NANSAEILQFTKTI
+159 NANNAEILQFTKTI

-228 TRGELRKMAEDGE
+228 TRGELRKMAEDGK

-286 ADNATS
+286 ADNASS

-316 VAGAVFGVRLLAS
+316 VVSTALGVRLLAA
-329 LRKVA
+329 LTKKT
-334 IAYVQEQAA
+334 IAYIQEQGA

-358 VMAARSAHIAAVK
+358 VMAARSAHIAAVN
-371 ELELARVKDAGYA
+371 ELELARAKDAGYA
-384 SSKRLTLAMQAEEA
+384 SSKRLTLAMQTEEA
-398 TTKKLAL
+398 ASKKLAL
-405 AKGMLAK
+405 AKGALAK
-412 AEASAKGVGLA
+412 AEASAGLA
-423 SRLGAGALAFVG
+423 SRIGSGALAFVG

-442 LATFGLIAA
+442 LATLGLIAV

-472 IQSHIDKTGELI
+472 IQSHIDKTEELI

-505 NKKAVDDAQKEL
+505 NKKALDDAQKEL

-601 AKEAIELLT
+601 ADEAIELLT

-680 LKLIDE
+680 LQLIDQIE
-686 IDNAKIT
+686 QAKQDKKST
-693 KDNEK
+693 DY
-698 FFADLSK
+698 L
-705 RARQS
+705 
-710 KMTTEERLVDDIN
+710 ERLRDRAAKGNLSTSGKIKYDN
-723 HREGATPEQ
+723 RKEGLTGKKLEEADALAIQ
-732 IAQALK
+732 IEK
-738 DAKAIAEGEKYR
+738 DENARK
-750 QSKNKKSKYDADA
+750 SKNKKSKYDADA

-800 AGNVEGINLIK
+800 AGNVKGIDLIN
-811 KVLPLEQAKV
+811 KVLPLEKAKV

-826 QAEVNRLFQNQSAQE
+826 QSEINRLFQNQSAQE

-862 KEVYAQTVA
+862 KEVYAQTVS

-883 SQMPGAQGQQARAM
+883 SQMPGAQGEQARNM
-897 LDQMKLKITELKTA
+897 LEQMKLKIVELKTA

-929 SLLGLAQGTMTLKDA
+929 SLMGLAQGTMTLRDA
-944 VKNLALTIV
+944 IKNLALTIV

-969 SAIGGFIGAAGG
+969 SAIGGLFG
-981 AVAAATGGYITG
+981 AVGGTVTAATGGYITG

-1047 VASSKEPGL
+1047 VSASREPGL
-1056 SQEMQNSGGM
+1056 TQAMQDNGGM

-1101 TLIRANKQTLKQE
+1101 TVIRANKQTLKEE
-1114 LS
+1114 LK

>member
-16 NALDNFKALE
+16 NALNNFKALE
-26 AELQRTGKSAG
+26 NELQRTGKSAG
-37 TLGAKSGIGA
+37 ALGAKSGIGA
-47 KGLDALGKQAD
+47 KGLDNLGKQAD
-58 NVTNKLGK
+58 SVTNKLGK

-80 LQQLSTAFIGINLGA
+80 LQHFSTGLIGINIGT
-95 SGIQSLLNTADAYN
+95 SGIQSLFNTADAYN
-109 NYEARVRLVSR
+109 NYEARIRLVSR

-159 NANSAEILQFTKTI
+159 NANNAEILQFTKTI

-228 TRGELRKMAEDGE
+228 TRGELRKMAEDGK

-286 ADNATS
+286 ADNASS

-316 VAGAVFGVRLLAS
+316 VVSTALGVRLLAA
-329 LRKVA
+329 LTKKT
-334 IAYVQEQAA
+334 IAYIQEQGA

-371 ELELARVKDAGYA
+371 ELELARAKDAGYA
-384 SSKRLTLAMQAEEA
+384 SSKRLTLAMQTEEA
-398 TTKKLAL
+398 ASKRLAL

-412 AEASAKGVGLA
+412 AETSAGLA
-423 SRLGAGALAFVG
+423 SRIGSGALAFVG

-442 LATFGLIAA
+442 LATLGLIAV

-472 IQSHIDKTGELI
+472 IQSHIDKTEELI
-484 EARQRLGE
+484 ESRQRLGE

-505 NKKAVDDAQKEL
+505 NKKALDDAKKEL

-530 NQISGFGLADSSS
+530 NQISGFGLADTSK
-543 LDEYNKKIQELE
+543 LEEYNKKIKELE
-555 NQINKLTTNT
+555 ELIARLTGKT
-565 KSLGEITETQLN
+565 KEIGNITESQLA
-577 AAFEAAVQQGGALA
+577 AAFEAAVEQGGALA

-680 LKLIDE
+680 LQLIDQIE
-686 IDNAKIT
+686 QAKQDKKST
-693 KDNEK
+693 DY
-698 FFADLSK
+698 L
-705 RARQS
+705 
-710 KMTTEERLVDDIN
+710 ERL
-723 HREGATPEQ
+723 RERAAKGNLSTSGKIKYDNRKEGLTGKKLEEADALAIQ
-732 IAQALK
+732 IEK
-738 DAKAIAEGEKYR
+738 DENARK
-750 QSKNKKSKYDADA
+750 SKNKKSKYDADA

-788 GRYSKLLAEFQK
+788 GRYNKLLAEFQK

-826 QAEVNRLFQNQSAQE
+826 QAEINRLFQNQSAQE

-862 KEVYAQTVA
+862 KEVYAQTVS

-883 SQMPGAQGQQARAM
+883 SQMPGAQGEQARNM
-897 LDQMKLKITELKTA
+897 LEQMKLKIVELKSA

-929 SLLGLAQGTMTLKDA
+929 SLMGLAQGTMTLRDA
-944 VKNLALTIV
+944 IKNLALTIV

-969 SAIGGFIGAAGG
+969 SAIGGLFG
-981 AVAAATGGYITG
+981 AVGGVVTAATGGYITG

-1047 VASSKEPGL
+1047 VSTSKEPGL
-1056 SQEMQNSGGM
+1056 TQAMQNNGGM

-1101 TLIRANKQTLKQE
+1101 TVIRANKQTLKEE
-1114 LS
+1114 LK

>member
-1 MSNLTL
+1 
-7 ALKIKADLN
+7 
-16 NALDNFKALE
+16 
-26 AELQRTGKSAG
+26 
-37 TLGAKSGIGA
+37 
-47 KGLDALGKQAD
+47 
-58 NVTNKLGK
+58 
-66 TRAGIESI
+66 
-74 SRQLAR
+74 
-80 LQQLSTAFIGINLGA
+80 
-95 SGIQSLLNTADAYN
+95 
-109 NYEARVRLVSR
+109 
-120 SNKEAQGTFRELMQV
+120 
-135 ANDTGQLFEA
+135 
-145 TAELYTRVYRSMGS
+145 
-159 NANSAEILQFTKTI
+159 
-173 QQALVVSGAGAQEA
+173 
-187 KAALIQL
+187 
-194 SQGLASGTLRGEE
+194 
-207 FNSVAEQAPVILE
+207 
-220 ILQKSLGK
+220 
-228 TRGELRKMAEDGE
+228 
-241 LTPQLILAATKE
+241 
-253 AQEQIQAQYDQMPKT
+253 
-268 ISRAVNELS
+268 
-277 NAWLQFIGQ
+277 
-286 ADNATS
+286 
-292 ASSLIASSIS
+292 
-302 ALASSLDELGAIAI
+302 
-316 VAGAVFGVRLLAS
+316 
-329 LRKVA
+329 
-334 IAYVQEQAA
+334 
-343 ATKSMLATRA
+343 
-353 KAQID
+353 
-358 VMAARSAHIAAVK
+358 MAARSAHIAAVN
-371 ELELARVKDAGYA
+371 ELELARAKDAGYA

-398 TTKKLAL
+398 ASKKLAL
-405 AKGMLAK
+405 AKGALAK
-412 AEASAKGVGLA
+412 AEASAGLA
-423 SRLGAGALAFVG
+423 SRIGSGALAFVG

-442 LATFGLIAA
+442 LATLGLIAV

-472 IQSHIDKTGELI
+472 IQSHIDKTEELI

-505 NKKAVDDAQKEL
+505 NKKALDDAQKEL
-517 ELLKAKRAEIQEI
+517 ELLKAKRAQLQEI
-530 NQISGFGLADSSS
+530 NQTNGFGLADTSK
-543 LDEYNKKIQELE
+543 LEEYNKKIKELE
-555 NQINKLTTNT
+555 DLIARLTGKT
-565 KSLGEITETQLN
+565 KEIGNITESQLA
-577 AAFEAAVQQGGALA
+577 AAFEAAVEQGGALA

-680 LKLIDE
+680 LQLIDQIE
-686 IDNAKIT
+686 QAKQDKKST
-693 KDNEK
+693 DY
-698 FFADLSK
+698 L
-705 RARQS
+705 
-710 KMTTEERLVDDIN
+710 ERL
-723 HREGATPEQ
+723 RERAAKGNLSTSGKIKYDNRKEGLTGKKLEEADALAIQ
-732 IAQALK
+732 IEK
-738 DAKAIAEGEKYR
+738 DENARK
-750 QSKNKKSKYDADA
+750 SKNKKSKYDADA

-788 GRYSKLLAEFQK
+788 GRYNKLLAEFQK

-826 QAEVNRLFQNQSAQE
+826 QAEINRLFQNQSAQE

-862 KEVYAQTVA
+862 KEVYAQTVS

-883 SQMPGAQGQQARAM
+883 SQMPGAQGEQARNM
-897 LDQMKLKITELKTA
+897 LEQMKLKIVELKSA

-929 SLLGLAQGTMTLKDA
+929 SLMGLAQGTMTLRDA
-944 VKNLALTIV
+944 IKNLALTIV

-969 SAIGGFIGAAGG
+969 SAIGGLFG
-981 AVAAATGGYITG
+981 AVGGVVTAATGGYITG

-1047 VASSKEPGL
+1047 VSAGKEPGL
-1056 SQEMQNSGGM
+1056 TQAMQNNAGV

-1086 FTAGINTHAGEQAVL
+1086 FTAGINTYDGEQAVL
-1101 TLIRANKQTLKQE
+1101 TVIRANKQTIKEELK
-1114 LS
+1114 

>member
-16 NALDNFKALE
+16 NALNNFKALE

-37 TLGAKSGIGA
+37 ALGAKSGIGA
-47 KGLDALGKQAD
+47 KGLDNLGKQAD
-58 NVTNKLGK
+58 SVTNKLGK

-80 LQQLSTAFIGINLGA
+80 LQHFSTGLIGINLGA
-95 SGIQSLLNTADAYN
+95 SGIQSLFNTADAYN
-109 NYEARVRLVSR
+109 NYEARIRLVSR

-194 SQGLASGTLRGEE
+194 SQGLAAGTLRGEE

-228 TRGELRKMAEDGE
+228 TRGELRKMAEDGK

-286 ADNATS
+286 ADNASS

-302 ALASSLDELGAIAI
+302 ALADSLDELGAIAI
-316 VAGAVFGVRLLAS
+316 VVSTALGVRLLAA
-329 LRKVA
+329 LTKKT
-334 IAYVQEQAA
+334 IAYIQEQGA

-371 ELELARVKDAGYA
+371 ELELARAKDAGYA
-384 SSKRLTLAMQAEEA
+384 SSKRLTLAMQTEEA
-398 TTKKLAL
+398 ASKRLAL

-412 AEASAKGVGLA
+412 AEASAGLA
-423 SRLGAGALAFVG
+423 SRIGSGALAFVG

-442 LATFGLIAA
+442 LATLGLIAV

-472 IQSHIDKTGELI
+472 IQSHIDKTEELI

-505 NKKAVDDAQKEL
+505 NKKALDDAQKEL
-517 ELLKAKRAEIQEI
+517 ELLKAKRAQLQEI
-530 NQISGFGLADSSS
+530 NQTNGFGLADTSK
-543 LDEYNKKIQELE
+543 LEEYNKKIKELE
-555 NQINKLTTNT
+555 DLIARLTGKT
-565 KSLGEITETQLN
+565 KEIGNITESQLA
-577 AAFEAAVQQGGALA
+577 AAFEAAVEQGGALA

-601 AKEAIELLT
+601 AKEAVELLT

-624 SELDE
+624 TELDE

-680 LKLIDE
+680 LQLIDQIE
-686 IDNAKIT
+686 QAKQDKKST
-693 KDNEK
+693 DY
-698 FFADLSK
+698 L
-705 RARQS
+705 
-710 KMTTEERLVDDIN
+710 ERL
-723 HREGATPEQ
+723 RERAAKGNLSTSGKIKYDNRKEGLTGKKLEEADALAIQ
-732 IAQALK
+732 IEK
-738 DAKAIAEGEKYR
+738 DENARK
-750 QSKNKKSKYDADA
+750 SKNKKSKYDADA

-788 GRYSKLLAEFQK
+788 GRYNKLLAEFQK

-826 QAEVNRLFQNQSAQE
+826 QAEINRLFQNQSAQE

-862 KEVYAQTVA
+862 KEVYAQTVS

-883 SQMPGAQGQQARAM
+883 SQMPGAQGEQARNM
-897 LDQMKLKITELKTA
+897 LEQMKLKIVELKSA

-929 SLLGLAQGTMTLKDA
+929 SLMGLAQGTMTLRDA
-944 VKNLALTIV
+944 IKNLALTIV

-969 SAIGGFIGAAGG
+969 SAIGGLFG
-981 AVAAATGGYITG
+981 AVGGVVTAATGGYITG

-1047 VASSKEPGL
+1047 VSTGKEPGL
-1056 SQEMQNSGGM
+1056 TQAMQNNAGV

-1101 TLIRANKQTLKQE
+1101 TVIRANKQTLKQD

>member
-16 NALDNFKALE
+16 NALNNFKALE
-26 AELQRTGKSAG
+26 TELQRTGKSAG
-37 TLGAKSGIGA
+37 ALGAKSGIGA
-47 KGLDALGKQAD
+47 KGLDNLGKQAD
-58 NVTNKLGK
+58 SVTNKLGK

-80 LQQLSTAFIGINLGA
+80 LQHFSTGLIGINIGA
-95 SGIQSLLNTADAYN
+95 SGIQSLFNTADAYN
-109 NYEARVRLVSR
+109 NYEARIRLVSR

-159 NANSAEILQFTKTI
+159 NANNAEILQFTKTI

-228 TRGELRKMAEDGE
+228 TRGELRKMAEDGK

-286 ADNATS
+286 ADNASS

-302 ALASSLDELGAIAI
+302 ALASSLDELGTIAI
-316 VAGAVFGVRLLAS
+316 VVSTALGVRLLAA
-329 LRKVA
+329 LTKKT
-334 IAYVQEQAA
+334 IAYIQEQGA

-371 ELELARVKDAGYA
+371 ELELARAKDAGYA
-384 SSKRLTLAMQAEEA
+384 SSKRLTLAMQTEEA
-398 TTKKLAL
+398 ASKRLAL

-412 AEASAKGVGLA
+412 AEASAGLA
-423 SRLGAGALAFVG
+423 SRIGSGALAFVG

-442 LATFGLIAA
+442 LATLGLIAV

-472 IQSHIDKTGELI
+472 IQSHIDKTEELI

-505 NKKAVDDAQKEL
+505 NKKALDDAQKEL
-517 ELLKAKRAEIQEI
+517 ELLKAKRAQLQEI
-530 NQISGFGLADSSS
+530 NQTNGFGLADTSK
-543 LDEYNKKIQELE
+543 LDEYNKKIKELE
-555 NQINKLTTNT
+555 DVIARLTGKT
-565 KSLGEITETQLN
+565 KEIGNITESQLA
-577 AAFEAAVQQGGALA
+577 AAFEEAVEQGGALA

-629 INVKLGKELVNVTQ
+629 INVKLGKELVNVIQ

-686 IDNAKIT
+686 IDNAKIA

-698 FFADLSK
+698 FFGDLSK
-705 RARQS
+705 RARQA

-750 QSKNKKSKYDADA
+750 KSKNKKTKYDADA

-788 GRYSKLLAEFQK
+788 GRYNKLLAEFQK

-826 QAEVNRLFQNQSAQE
+826 QAEINRLFQNQSAQE

-862 KEVYAQTVA
+862 KEVYAQTVT

-883 SQMPGAQGQQARAM
+883 SQMPGAQGEQARNM
-897 LDQMKLKITELKTA
+897 LEQMKLKIVELKSA

-929 SLLGLAQGTMTLKDA
+929 SLMGLAQGTMTLRDA
-944 VKNLALTIV
+944 IKNLALTIV
-953 NSMAQIAAQQL
+953 NSMVQIAAQQL

-969 SAIGGFIGAAGG
+969 SAIGGLFG
-981 AVAAATGGYITG
+981 AVGGVVTAATGGYITG

-1047 VASSKEPGL
+1047 VSAGKEPGL
-1056 SQEMQNSGGM
+1056 TQAMQNNSGV

-1101 TLIRANKQTLKQE
+1101 TVIRANKQTLKQD

>member
-16 NALDNFKALE
+16 NALNNFKALE
-26 AELQRTGKSAG
+26 TELQRTGKSAG
-37 TLGAKSGIGA
+37 ALGAKSGIGA
-47 KGLDALGKQAD
+47 KGLDNLGKQAD
-58 NVTNKLGK
+58 SVTNKLGK

-80 LQQLSTAFIGINLGA
+80 LQHFSTGLIGINIGA
-95 SGIQSLLNTADAYN
+95 SGIQSLFNTADAYN
-109 NYEARVRLVSR
+109 NYEARIRLVSR

-194 SQGLASGTLRGEE
+194 SQGLAAGTLRGEE

-228 TRGELRKMAEDGE
+228 TRGELRKMAEDGK

-286 ADNATS
+286 ADNASS

-302 ALASSLDELGAIAI
+302 ALADSLDELGAIAI
-316 VAGAVFGVRLLAS
+316 VVSTALGVRLLAA
-329 LRKVA
+329 LTKKT
-334 IAYVQEQAA
+334 IAYIQEQGA

-371 ELELARVKDAGYA
+371 ELELARAKDAGYA
-384 SSKRLTLAMQAEEA
+384 SSKRLTLAMQTEEA
-398 TTKKLAL
+398 ASKRLAL

-412 AEASAKGVGLA
+412 AEASAGLA
-423 SRLGAGALAFVG
+423 SRIGSGALAFVG

-442 LATFGLIAA
+442 LATLGLIAV

-472 IQSHIDKTGELI
+472 IQSHIDKTEELI

-505 NKKAVDDAQKEL
+505 NKKALDDAKKEL

-530 NQISGFGLADSSS
+530 NQISGFGLADTSK
-543 LDEYNKKIQELE
+543 LEEYNKKIKELE
-555 NQINKLTTNT
+555 DVIARLTGKT
-565 KSLGEITETQLN
+565 KEIGNITESQLA
-577 AAFEAAVQQGGALA
+577 AAFDAAVEQGGALA

-680 LKLIDE
+680 LQLIDQIE
-686 IDNAKIT
+686 QAKQDKKSADYLEGLRDRAATGNLSTSGKIKYDNRKRGLKG
-693 KDNEK
+693 KDLEEADALAVQIEK
-698 FFADLSK
+698 DEN
-705 RARQS
+705 AR
-710 KMTTEERLVDDIN
+710 K
-723 HREGATPEQ
+723 
-732 IAQALK
+732 
-738 DAKAIAEGEKYR
+738 
-750 QSKNKKSKYDADA
+750 SKNKKSKYDADA

-788 GRYSKLLAEFQK
+788 GRYNKLLAEFQK

-826 QAEVNRLFQNQSAQE
+826 QAEINRLFQNQSAQE

-862 KEVYAQTVA
+862 KEVYAQTVS

-883 SQMPGAQGQQARAM
+883 SQMPGAQGEQARNM
-897 LDQMKLKITELKTA
+897 LEQMKLKIVELKSA

-929 SLLGLAQGTMTLKDA
+929 SLMGLAQGTMTLRDA
-944 VKNLALTIV
+944 IKNLALTIV

-969 SAIGGFIGAAGG
+969 SAIGGLFG
-981 AVAAATGGYITG
+981 AVGGVVTAATGGYITG

-1047 VASSKEPGL
+1047 VSAGKEPGL
-1056 SQEMQNSGGM
+1056 TQAMQNNAGV

-1086 FTAGINTHAGEQAVL
+1086 FTAGINTYDGEQAVL
-1101 TLIRANKQTLKQE
+1101 TVIRANKQTIKEELK
-1114 LS
+1114 

>member
-16 NALDNFKALE
+16 NALNNFKALE
-26 AELQRTGKSAG
+26 TELQRTGKSAG
-37 TLGAKSGIGA
+37 ALGAKSGIGA
-47 KGLDALGKQAD
+47 KGLDNLGKQAD
-58 NVTNKLGK
+58 SVTNKLGK

-80 LQQLSTAFIGINLGA
+80 LQHFSTGLIGINIGT
-95 SGIQSLLNTADAYN
+95 SGIQSLFNTADAYN
-109 NYEARVRLVSR
+109 NYEARIRLVSR

-159 NANSAEILQFTKTI
+159 NANNAEILQFTKTI

-228 TRGELRKMAEDGE
+228 TRGELRKMAEDGK

-286 ADNATS
+286 ADNASS

-316 VAGAVFGVRLLAS
+316 VVSTALGVRLLAA
-329 LRKVA
+329 LTKKT
-334 IAYVQEQAA
+334 IAYIQEQGA
-343 ATKSMLATRA
+343 ATKSTLATRA

-371 ELELARVKDAGYA
+371 ELELARAKDAGYA
-384 SSKRLTLAMQAEEA
+384 SSKRLTLAMQTEEA
-398 TTKKLAL
+398 ASKKLAL
-405 AKGMLAK
+405 AKGALAK
-412 AEASAKGVGLA
+412 AEASAGLA
-423 SRLGAGALAFVG
+423 SRIGSGALAFVG

-442 LATFGLIAA
+442 LATLGLIAV

-472 IQSHIDKTGELI
+472 IQSHIDKTEELI

-505 NKKAVDDAQKEL
+505 NKKALDDAQKEL
-517 ELLKAKRAEIQEI
+517 ELLKAKRAQLQEI
-530 NQISGFGLADSSS
+530 NQTNGFGLADTSK
-543 LDEYNKKIQELE
+543 LEEYNKKIKELE
-555 NQINKLTTNT
+555 ELIAKLTGKT
-565 KSLGEITETQLN
+565 KEIGNITESQLA

-591 EKLREIGDAN
+591 EKLREIGNAN
-601 AKEAIELLT
+601 AKEAVELLT

-667 QVLDTFNKKLEEN
+667 QVLDTFNKKLAEN

-686 IDNAKIT
+686 IDNAKT
-693 KDNEK
+693 AKDNEK

-800 AGNVEGINLIK
+800 AGNVKGIDLIN
-811 KVLPLEQAKV
+811 KVLPLEKAKV

-826 QAEVNRLFQNQSAQE
+826 QSEINRLFQNQSAQE

-883 SQMPGAQGQQARAM
+883 SQMPGAQGEQARNM
-897 LDQMKLKITELKTA
+897 LEQMKLKIVELKSA

-929 SLLGLAQGTMTLKDA
+929 SLMGLAQGTMTLRDA
-944 VKNLALTIV
+944 IKNLALTIV

-969 SAIGGFIGAAGG
+969 SAIGGLFG
-981 AVAAATGGYITG
+981 AVGGTVTAATGGYITG

-1047 VASSKEPGL
+1047 VSTSKEPGL
-1056 SQEMQNSGGM
+1056 TQAMQNNAGA

-1101 TLIRANKQTLKQE
+1101 TVIRANKQTLKEE
-1114 LS
+1114 LK

>member
-16 NALDNFKALE
+16 NALNNFKALE
-26 AELQRTGKSAG
+26 TELQRTGKSAG
-37 TLGAKSGIGA
+37 ALGAKSGIGA
-47 KGLDALGKQAD
+47 KGLDNLGKQAD
-58 NVTNKLGK
+58 SVTNKLGK

-80 LQQLSTAFIGINLGA
+80 LQHFSTGLIGINIGA
-95 SGIQSLLNTADAYN
+95 SGIQSLFNTADAYN
-109 NYEARVRLVSR
+109 NYEARIRLVSR

-159 NANSAEILQFTKTI
+159 NANNAEILQFTKTI

-228 TRGELRKMAEDGE
+228 TRGELRKMAEDGK

-286 ADNATS
+286 ADNALS

-302 ALASSLDELGAIAI
+302 ALASSLDELGTIAI
-316 VAGAVFGVRLLAS
+316 VVSTALGVRLLAA
-329 LRKVA
+329 LTKKT
-334 IAYVQEQAA
+334 IAYIQEQGA
-343 ATKSMLATRA
+343 ATKSTLATRA

-358 VMAARSAHIAAVK
+358 VMAARSAHIAAVN
-371 ELELARVKDAGYA
+371 ELELARAKDAGYA
-384 SSKRLTLAMQAEEA
+384 SSKRLTLAMQTEEA
-398 TTKKLAL
+398 ASKKLAL
-405 AKGMLAK
+405 AKGALAK
-412 AEASAKGVGLA
+412 AEASAGLA
-423 SRLGAGALAFVG
+423 SRIGSGALAFVG

-442 LATFGLIAA
+442 LATLGLIAV

-472 IQSHIDKTGELI
+472 IQSHIDKTEELI

-505 NKKAVDDAQKEL
+505 NKKALDDAQKEL
-517 ELLKAKRAEIQEI
+517 ELLKAKRAQLQEI
-530 NQISGFGLADSSS
+530 NQTNGFGLADTSK
-543 LDEYNKKIQELE
+543 LEEYNKKIQELE
-555 NQINKLTTNT
+555 ELIARLTGKT
-565 KSLGEITETQLN
+565 KEIGNITESQLA

-591 EKLREIGDAN
+591 EKLREIGNAN
-601 AKEAIELLT
+601 AKEAVELLT

-680 LKLIDE
+680 LQLIDQIE
-686 IDNAKIT
+686 QAKQDKKST
-693 KDNEK
+693 DY
-698 FFADLSK
+698 L
-705 RARQS
+705 
-710 KMTTEERLVDDIN
+710 ERL
-723 HREGATPEQ
+723 RERAATGNLSTSGKIKYDNRKEGLTGKKLEEADALAIQ
-732 IAQALK
+732 IEK
-738 DAKAIAEGEKYR
+738 DENARK
-750 QSKNKKSKYDADA
+750 SKNKKSKYDADA

-788 GRYSKLLAEFQK
+788 GRYNKLLAEFQK
-800 AGNVEGINLIK
+800 AGNVKGIDLIN
-811 KVLPLEQAKV
+811 KVLPLEKAKV

-826 QAEVNRLFQNQSAQE
+826 QSEINRLFQNQSAQE

-862 KEVYAQTVA
+862 KEVYAQTVS

-883 SQMPGAQGQQARAM
+883 SQMPSAQGEQARNM
-897 LDQMKLKITELKTA
+897 LEQMKLKITELKTA

-929 SLLGLAQGTMTLKDA
+929 SLMGLAQGTMTLRDA
-944 VKNLALTIV
+944 IKNLALTIV

-969 SAIGGFIGAAGG
+969 SAIGGLFG
-981 AVAAATGGYITG
+981 AVGGVVTAATGGYITG

-1047 VASSKEPGL
+1047 VSAGKEPGL
-1056 SQEMQNSGGM
+1056 TQAMQNNGGM

-1101 TLIRANKQTLKQE
+1101 TVIRANKQTLKEE
-1114 LS
+1114 LK

>member
-16 NALDNFKALE
+16 NALNNFKALE
-26 AELQRTGKSAG
+26 TELQRTGKSAG
-37 TLGAKSGIGA
+37 ALGAKSGIGA
-47 KGLDALGKQAD
+47 KGLDNLGKQAD
-58 NVTNKLGK
+58 SVTNKLGK

-80 LQQLSTAFIGINLGA
+80 LQHFSTGLIGINIGT
-95 SGIQSLLNTADAYN
+95 SGIQSLFNTADAYN
-109 NYEARVRLVSR
+109 NYEARIRLVSR

-159 NANSAEILQFTKTI
+159 NANNAEILQFTKTI

-228 TRGELRKMAEDGE
+228 TRGELRKMAEDGK

-286 ADNATS
+286 ADNASS

-302 ALASSLDELGAIAI
+302 ALASSLDELGTIAI
-316 VAGAVFGVRLLAS
+316 VVSTALGVRLLAA
-329 LRKVA
+329 LTKKT
-334 IAYVQEQAA
+334 IAYIQEQGA
-343 ATKSMLATRA
+343 ATKSTLATRA

-371 ELELARVKDAGYA
+371 ELELARAKDAGYA
-384 SSKRLTLAMQAEEA
+384 SSKRLTLAMQTEEA
-398 TTKKLAL
+398 ASKRLAL

-412 AEASAKGVGLA
+412 AEASAGLA
-423 SRLGAGALAFVG
+423 SRIGSGALAFVG

-442 LATFGLIAA
+442 LATLGLIAV

-467 QTLSS
+467 QTLSL

-505 NKKAVDDAQKEL
+505 NKKALDDAQKEL

-530 NQISGFGLADSSS
+530 NQISGFGLADTSK
-543 LDEYNKKIQELE
+543 LEEYNKKIQELE

-577 AAFEAAVQQGGALA
+577 AAFDAAIEQGGALA
-591 EKLREIGDAN
+591 EKLREIGNAN

-667 QVLDTFNKKLEEN
+667 QVLDTFNKKLAEN

-800 AGNVEGINLIK
+800 AGNVKGIDLIN
-811 KVLPLEQAKV
+811 KVLPLEKAKV

-826 QAEVNRLFQNQSAQE
+826 QSEINRLFQNQSAQE

-883 SQMPGAQGQQARAM
+883 SQMPGAQGEQARNM
-897 LDQMKLKITELKTA
+897 LEQMKLKIVELKSA

-929 SLLGLAQGTMTLKDA
+929 SLMGLAQGTMTLRDA
-944 VKNLALTIV
+944 IKNLALTIV

-969 SAIGGFIGAAGG
+969 SAIGGLFG
-981 AVAAATGGYITG
+981 AVGGTVTAATGGYITG

-1047 VASSKEPGL
+1047 VSTSKEPGL
-1056 SQEMQNSGGM
+1056 TQAMQNNGGM

-1101 TLIRANKQTLKQE
+1101 TVIRANKQTLKEE
-1114 LS
+1114 LK

>member
-16 NALDNFKALE
+16 NALNNFKALE
-26 AELQRTGKSAG
+26 TELQRTGKSAG
-37 TLGAKSGIGA
+37 ALGAKSGIGA
-47 KGLDALGKQAD
+47 KGLDNLGKQAD
-58 NVTNKLGK
+58 SVTNKLGK

-80 LQQLSTAFIGINLGA
+80 LQHFSTGLIGINIGT
-95 SGIQSLLNTADAYN
+95 SGIQSLFNAADAYN
-109 NYEARVRLVSR
+109 NYEARIRLVSR

-159 NANSAEILQFTKTI
+159 NANNAEILQFTKTI
-173 QQALVVSGAGAQEA
+173 QQALVISGAGAQEA

-194 SQGLASGTLRGEE
+194 SQGLASGALRGEE

-228 TRGELRKMAEDGE
+228 TRGELRKMAEDGK

-286 ADNATS
+286 ADNASS

-302 ALASSLDELGAIAI
+302 ALASSLDELGTIAI
-316 VAGAVFGVRLLAS
+316 VVSTALGVRLLAA
-329 LRKVA
+329 LTKKT
-334 IAYVQEQAA
+334 IAYIQEQGA
-343 ATKSMLATRA
+343 ATKSTLATRA

-371 ELELARVKDAGYA
+371 ELELARAKDAGYA
-384 SSKRLTLAMQAEEA
+384 SSKRLTLAMQTEEA
-398 TTKKLAL
+398 ASKRLAL

-412 AEASAKGVGLA
+412 AEASAGLA
-423 SRLGAGALAFVG
+423 SRIGSGALAFVG

-442 LATFGLIAA
+442 LATLGLIAV

-472 IQSHIDKTGELI
+472 IQSHIDKTEELI

-505 NKKAVDDAQKEL
+505 NKKALDDAQKEL

-530 NQISGFGLADSSS
+530 NQISGFGLADSSK

-577 AAFEAAVQQGGALA
+577 AAFDAAIEQGGALA
-591 EKLREIGDAN
+591 EKLREIGNAN

-667 QVLDTFNKKLEEN
+667 QVLDTFNKKLAEN

-686 IDNAKIT
+686 IDNAKT
-693 KDNEK
+693 AKDNEK

-750 QSKNKKSKYDADA
+750 KSKNKKTKYDADA

-788 GRYSKLLAEFQK
+788 GRYNKLLAEFQK

-841 QRIQSQVNTGLIS
+841 QRIQSQVSTGLIS

-883 SQMPGAQGQQARAM
+883 SQMPGAQGEQARNM
-897 LDQMKLKITELKTA
+897 LEQMKLKIVELKSA

-929 SLLGLAQGTMTLKDA
+929 SLMGLAQGTMTLRDA
-944 VKNLALTIV
+944 IKNLALTIV

-969 SAIGGFIGAAGG
+969 SAIGGLFG
-981 AVAAATGGYITG
+981 AVGGVVTAATGGYITG

-1047 VASSKEPGL
+1047 VSAGKEPGL
-1056 SQEMQNSGGM
+1056 TQAMQNNGGM

-1101 TLIRANKQTLKQE
+1101 TVIRANKQTLKEE
-1114 LS
+1114 LK